1 MTNKKLKLAAMSV
14 ALTACVAAQPMA
26 AHAVEGPDSVED
38 NAAPQAEPA
47 PVEGKTAEGEVE
59 GKEGKEGK
67 QEEFVPPVNEEAK
80 KDDQAPAFGPGTK
93 TDDIII
99 DYKPAEK
106 PEEPGKS
113 GEDGETDGSDGSGE
127 TDETENPDGTYVKGD
142 VIDNSKKDEATGK
155 DGKIGEA
162 TKEETPDSSSS
173 TTVVDPDAEVKKGDP
188 VVGKDED
195 GNPTI
200 TTPTETTGTQ
210 TTTTTGTGKADSKT
224 TIPDTEK
231 GDKIDLNKELKNK
244 DGKVEEPTWE
254 TKVEDKLGDYTV
266 KEVKDTEGD
275 PNSKTL
281 TLKKTS
287 DSETKEMSAE
297 DVAKLLDVPKD
308 GVEKTTDDEG
318 KTTYILKKE
327 ETSTDENGNTVTRVT
342 YYKITDNTVE
352 TTTETTL
359 VLKVE
364 KGTVDVDN
372 KNLNTEIKLPSITAK
387 NTDETKTDVIEIS
400 SEKLGKMLDDKNY
413 NKDTGEYVYTE
424 TVDGKEYTYK
434 VKKTENTKPLTP
446 AQLADRL
453 GDDFTAD
460 DNGVYYKGEKLNFDQ
475 MEAVRKTLSYTVA
488 VTEVTKNEGQV
499 EGGQESIKSAE
510 ETAKLEA
517 IKAALTDAAKKTGI
531 NVDSEDFKNQLNTID
546 PTGKGQLNLSYTD
559 ADGNVHTVTLRYDG
573 ATVSAPQPGT
583 PDSSKD
589 TETRK
594 DVTDNVI
601 TGTAYVTGSNTW
613 TESGSLNGTYV
624 KPGGGELPSLDG
636 WTIASKD
643 PEKGTTTYKKE
654 ETVTSPDGTSTKITR
669 TCTITESSASLSD
682 AEKEEIAWKA
692 LQNKTGKDKATLLQE
707 GYSIDIGSMDFSGI
721 KRVEWTI
728 GTLSESTK
736 TDTKD
741 LNDKLVIP
749 GGKNWSINEKAG
761 TITVDGETYD
771 KVTKTAD
778 GYTCTVEDKNG
789 VKTTYTFTKQ
799 AGAPLTPDEIQ
810 TALAGQYSVSADSIR
825 LNADGKTATFT
836 KGDETIT
843 VDYSTLSET
852 LTVRKDVHTS
862 SSVTDIIKDNKDLEE
877 AYDALW
883 KQIQEIRSK
892 LQPGEELW
900 IGKTKIDSTTKK
912 EDIIKYFTKAI
923 SPENMS
929 KDELIKALQ
938 EQERIA
944 KNSTYV
950 ANKGSDYEE
959 TKKNYY
965 SGEKTDEFKYFSK
978 APDGSKIEVY
988 WKSTWLLGGYYY
1000 YTDANGQEVRVDSN
1014 TVHYEEQRDDI
1025 GHLDLASGS
1034 KLDLLPN
1041 EDGKVDQTDCV
1052 LVSKGLKLE
1061 WNYDAGKL
1069 VNGKDNQTV
1078 GLDSKISWDDEGG
1091 EGSGHYEYDRGDSNN
1106 NPDKSAYYKLTGTVA
1121 YDPIKENGNI
1131 KLYQGGFNGRYWV
1144 SAEDQAINAY
1154 LEATGS
1160 SKTYRDLT
1168 TKERDAIVGTY
1179 VVKIG
1184 TTDTNSTGES
1194 GYQVYLKT
1202 SELTAYGYMSRDA
1215 NTCINST
1222 YKRQNG
1228 TWDYVGGY
1236 DLMISKLTQVSEG
1249 KVVGQTESTIK
1260 TITAPLSIRSS
1271 QDFANRLLELNKQT
1285 TTHKTGESATAYGE
1299 NTSGGFNGAY
1309 TQDKSETVEGSGTG
1323 KGHYTTF
1330 TEVLKKFF
1338 TGSGSKEHDEGKVS
1352 YTYRTTDKVDATP
1365 VSKETVT
1372 TTDAHVD
1379 YNYTS
1384 IETRTVTVNGEE
1396 TVIVPPVTPPVDP
1409 DTPDG
1414 PVEDETPDK
1423 VVTPETPELPAVQ
1436 DATPD
1441 DAAPETPVLPSDAVL
1456 PAVQDA
1462 LPQTGVNWMAALG
1475 MAFSGMLLTIAG
1487 AFASLKYKE
1496 KH

>member
-26 AHAVEGPDSVED
+26 AHAVEGPDPAED

-59 GKEGKEGK
+59 GEEEK
-67 QEEFVPPVNEEAK
+67 QEEFVPPVNDEAK

-106 PEEPGKS
+106 PDETGKS

-155 DGKIGEA
+155 DGKIGKA

-195 GNPTI
+195 GNTTI

-210 TTTTTGTGKADSKT
+210 TTTTTGTGKADSET
-224 TIPDTEK
+224 TITDTEK

-244 DGKVEEPTWE
+244 DGEVDKPTWE
-254 TKVEDKLGDYTV
+254 TKTDDKLGDYTV
-266 KEVKDTEGD
+266 KEVEDTKGD

-287 DSETKEMSAE
+287 EPETKEMSAE
-297 DVAKLLDVPKD
+297 DVAKLLDVPEG
-308 GVEKTTDDEG
+308 GVEKKTDDEG
-318 KTTYILKKE
+318 NTTYTLKKE

-342 YYKITDNTVE
+342 YYEITGNSVKTR
-352 TTTETTL
+352 TETTL

-364 KGTVDVDN
+364 KGTVDVNEKDLTT
-372 KNLNTEIKLPSITAK
+372 KVELPSITAK

-400 SEKLGKMLDDKNY
+400 SEKLGEMLKDEYY
-413 NKDTGEYVYTE
+413 NNVTGEYVYTE

-434 VKKTENTKPLTP
+434 VKKTEDTNSLTND
-446 AQLADRL
+446 QLANRL
-453 GDDFTAD
+453 GDGFSVDAD
-460 DNGVYYKGEKLNFDQ
+460 GDVCYKGEKLTFDQ
-475 MEAVRKTLSYTVA
+475 MKAVRKTLSYTVA
-488 VTEVTKNEGQV
+488 VTEVTKTPGQV

-559 ADGNVHTVTLRYDG
+559 ADGNVHTVTLRYNG
-573 ATVSAPQPGT
+573 ATVSTDLGT

-589 TETRK
+589 TETREDVK
-594 DVTDNVI
+594 DYTV

-613 TESGSLNGTYV
+613 TESDSLNGTYV
-624 KPGGGELPSLDG
+624 KPGSGELPSLDG

-682 AEKEEIAWKA
+682 AEKEEIAWKE

-728 GTLSESTK
+728 DTLSESTK

-749 GGKNWSINEKAG
+749 GGKNWSIDENAG
-761 TITVDGETYD
+761 TITVDGNIYRN
-771 KVTKTAD
+771 VTKTDD

-789 VKTTYTFTKQ
+789 VKTTYTFTKK
-799 AGAPLTPDEIQ
+799 AGAPLTPEEIQ

-862 SSVTDIIKDNKDLEE
+862 SSVTGIIKDDKDLEK

-883 KQIQEIRSK
+883 EQIQEIQSK
-892 LQPGEELW
+892 LQPGEELR
-900 IGKTKIDSTTKK
+900 IGETKIDSTTKK

-944 KNSTYV
+944 KSSTYV

-988 WKSTWLLGGYYY
+988 WKWTRWGGYYY
-1000 YTDANGQEVRVDSN
+1000 YTDANGQEVRVHSN
-1014 TVHYEEQRDDI
+1014 TVHSEEQRDDI

-1034 KLDLLPN
+1034 KLDLLPDK
-1041 EDGKVDQTDCV
+1041 DGKVDQTDCV
-1052 LVSKGLKLE
+1052 LVSKDLKLE
-1061 WNYDAGKL
+1061 WNYDAGNL
-1069 VNGKDNQTV
+1069 VNGKGNQTV

-1091 EGSGHYEYDRGDSNN
+1091 EGDGHYEYDRGNPN
-1106 NPDKSAYYKLTGTVA
+1106 KNPDKSAYYKLTGTVA
-1121 YDPIKENGNI
+1121 YDPIKDKDGSI
-1131 KLYQGGFNGRYWV
+1131 KLYQGQWGDYWNPGI
-1144 SAEDQAINAY
+1144 SAEDEAINAY
-1154 LEATGS
+1154 LKATGS

-1168 TKERDAIVGTY
+1168 TKERNAIVGTY

-1184 TTDTNSTGES
+1184 TTGTNSTGES
-1194 GYQVYLKT
+1194 GYQVYLKS

-1222 YKRQNG
+1222 YKRQDG
-1228 TWDYVGGY
+1228 TWGYVGGY
-1236 DLMISKLTQVSEG
+1236 DLMISELTQVREG

-1271 QDFANRLLELNKQT
+1271 QDFAKRLLELNKQT
-1285 TTHKTGESATAYGE
+1285 TTTHKTGEGATAYGE
-1299 NTSGGFNGAY
+1299 NTSGDFDGTY
-1309 TQDKSETVEGSGTG
+1309 TQKKSETVEGSGTG

-1330 TEVLKKFF
+1330 TEVLKKIFS
-1338 TGSGSKEHDEGKVS
+1338 GSGSKEHDEGKVS
-1352 YTYRTTDKVDATP
+1352 YTHRTTDADKLKTSA
-1365 VSKETVT
+1365 VSKTTTTV
-1372 TTDAHVD
+1372 TDAHVEYD
-1379 YNYTS
+1379 YTT
-1384 IETRTVTVNGEE
+1384 IETRKVTVSGEE
-1396 TVIVPPVTPPVDP
+1396 TVIVPPVTPPE
-1409 DTPDG
+1409 T
-1414 PVEDETPDK
+1414 PVEDETPDE
-1423 VVTPETPELPAVQ
+1423 VVTPETPELPPVQ

-1441 DAAPETPVLPSDAVL
+1441 TPVLPSDAVL

-1475 MAFSGMLLTIAG
+1475 MAFSGILLTIAG

>member
-47 PVEGKTAEGEVE
+47 PVEGETAEGEVE
-59 GKEGKEGK
+59 GEEEK

-80 KDDQAPAFGPGTK
+80 SEEQAPAFGPGTK

-106 PEEPGKS
+106 PEEPG
-113 GEDGETDGSDGSGE
+113 E

-142 VIDNSKKDEATGK
+142 VIDNNKKNEETGK

-195 GNPTI
+195 GNTTI
-200 TTPTETTGTQ
+200 TTPTETTGTE
-210 TTTTTGTGKADSKT
+210 TTTTTGTGKADSST
-224 TIPDTEK
+224 TITDTKKGEEINLDDELGKDVRPDWSTDEK
-231 GDKIDLNKELKNK
+231 A
-244 DGKVEEPTWE
+244 
-254 TKVEDKLGDYTV
+254 KLGDYTV
-266 KEVKDTEGD
+266 KEVEPAKDG
-275 PNSKTL
+275 NSKTL

-287 DSETKEMSAE
+287 EPETKKMSAE
-297 DVAKLLDVPKD
+297 DVAKLLDVPED
-308 GVEKTTDDEG
+308 GVEKKEELDEEG
-318 KTTYILKKE
+318 NPKTTYTLKKE

-342 YYKITDNTVE
+342 YYKITGNTVE

-364 KGTVDVDN
+364 KGTVDVNNED
-372 KNLNTEIKLPSITAK
+372 LTTEIELPSITAK

-400 SEKLGKMLDDKNY
+400 SEKLGEMLQDEYY
-413 NKDTGEYVYTE
+413 NNVTGEYVYTE
-424 TVDGKEYTYK
+424 NVDGKEYTYK
-434 VKKTENTKPLTP
+434 VKKTEDSKPLTN
-446 AQLADRL
+446 AQLAERL
-453 GDDFTAD
+453 GEGFTGD
-460 DNGVYYKGEKLNFDQ
+460 DNGVYYKGEKLTFDE
-475 MEAVRKTLSYTVA
+475 MEAVRKTLSYTVE
-488 VTEVTKNEGQV
+488 VTEVTKTPGQV

-573 ATVSAPQPGT
+573 ATVSAPQPGSSD
-583 PDSSKD
+583 PSKD

-594 DVTDNVI
+594 DVTDNTV

-624 KPGGGELPSLDG
+624 KPGSGELPSLDG

-669 TCTITESSASLSD
+669 TCTITESSASLTD
-682 AEKEEIAWKA
+682 TEKEEIAWKE

-728 GTLSESTK
+728 DTLSESTK

-749 GGKNWSINEKAG
+749 GGKNWSIDENAG
-761 TITVDGETYD
+761 TITVDGNIYRN
-771 KVTKTAD
+771 VTKTND

-789 VKTTYTFTKQ
+789 VKTTYTFTKK
-799 AGAPLTPDEIQ
+799 AGAPLTPEEIQ

-862 SSVTDIIKDNKDLEE
+862 SSVTDIIKDNKDLEK
-877 AYDALW
+877 AYDELW
-883 KQIQEIRSK
+883 KQIQEIQNK
-892 LQPGEELW
+892 LQPDEELW

-944 KNSTYV
+944 KSSTYV

-988 WKSTWLLGGYYY
+988 WKWTRWGGYYY
-1000 YTDANGQEVRVDSN
+1000 YTDANGQEVRVHSN
-1014 TVHYEEQRDDI
+1014 TVHSEEQRDDI

-1034 KLDLLPN
+1034 KLDLLPD
-1041 EDGKVDQTDCV
+1041 EDGKVNQTDCV
-1052 LVSKGLKLE
+1052 LVSKDLKLE
-1061 WNYDAGKL
+1061 WNYDAGNL
-1069 VNGKDNQTV
+1069 VNGKGNQTV

-1091 EGSGHYEYDRGDSNN
+1091 EGSGHYEYDRGNRNN

-1121 YDPIKENGNI
+1121 YDPIKDKDGSI
-1131 KLYQGGFNGRYWV
+1131 KLYQGQWGDYWNPGI
-1144 SAEDQAINAY
+1144 SAEDEAINAY
-1154 LEATGS
+1154 LKATGS

-1168 TKERDAIVGTY
+1168 TKERNAIVGTY

-1184 TTDTNSTGES
+1184 TTGTNSTGES
-1194 GYQVYLKT
+1194 GYQVYLKS

-1222 YKRQNG
+1222 YKRQDG
-1228 TWDYVGGY
+1228 TWGYVGGY
-1236 DLMISKLTQVSEG
+1236 DLMISELTQVNEG
-1249 KVVGQTESTIK
+1249 KVIGQTESTIK

-1271 QDFANRLLELNKQT
+1271 QDFAKRLLELNKQT
-1285 TTHKTGESATAYGE
+1285 TTTHKTGEGATAYGE
-1299 NTSGGFNGAY
+1299 NTSGDFDGAY
-1309 TQDKSETVEGSGTG
+1309 TQKKSETVEGSGTG

-1330 TEVLKKFF
+1330 TEVLKKIFS
-1338 TGSGSKEHDEGKVS
+1338 GSGSKEHDEGSVS
-1352 YTYRTTDKVDATP
+1352 YTHRTTDKVNTTP

-1396 TVIVPPVTPPVDP
+1396 TVIVPPVTPPE
-1409 DTPDG
+1409 T
-1414 PVEDETPDK
+1414 PVEDETPDE
-1423 VVTPETPELPAVQ
+1423 VVMTPETPELPPVQ

-1441 DAAPETPVLPSDAVL
+1441 APVLPSDAVL

-1487 AFASLKYKE
+1487 AFASLRYKE

>member
-1 MTNKKLKLAAMSV
+1 MTNKNLKLAAMSV

-59 GKEGKEGK
+59 GEEKK
-67 QEEFVPPVNEEAK
+67 QEEFVPPENDEAK
-80 KDDQAPAFGPGTK
+80 KDDQAPAFGPGTN

-106 PEEPGKS
+106 PDES
-113 GEDGETDGSDGSGE
+113 GESGE

-195 GNPTI
+195 GNTTI
-200 TTPTETTGTQ
+200 TTPTETTGTE
-210 TTTTTGTGKADSKT
+210 TTTTTGTGKADSST
-224 TIPDTEK
+224 TITDTKKGEEINLDDELGKDVRPDWKT
-231 GDKIDLNKELKNK
+231 DKDAKLGGYTVDKVEPAK
-244 DGKVEEPTWE
+244 DG
-254 TKVEDKLGDYTV
+254 
-266 KEVKDTEGD
+266 
-275 PNSKTL
+275 NSKTL

-287 DSETKEMSAE
+287 EPETKKMSAE
-297 DVAKLLDVPKD
+297 DVAKLLDVPEG
-308 GVEKTTDDEG
+308 GVEKKTDDEG
-318 KTTYILKKE
+318 NTTYTLKKE
-327 ETSTDENGNTVTRVT
+327 ETSTDENGNTVTRTT
-342 YYKITDNTVE
+342 YYEITGNSVKTR
-352 TTTETTL
+352 TETTL
-359 VLKVE
+359 KLKVE
-364 KGTVDVDN
+364 KGTVDVNNED
-372 KNLNTEIKLPSITAK
+372 LTTEIELPSITAK

-400 SEKLGKMLDDKNY
+400 SEKLGEMLQDEYY
-413 NKDTGEYVYTE
+413 NNVTGEYVYTE
-424 TVDGKEYTYK
+424 NVDGKEYTYK
-434 VKKTENTKPLTP
+434 VKKTEDSKPLTN

-453 GDDFTAD
+453 GEGFTGD
-460 DNGVYYKGEKLNFDQ
+460 DNGVYYKGEKLTFDQ
-475 MEAVRKTLSYTVA
+475 KEAVRKTLSYTVE
-488 VTEVTKNEGQV
+488 VTEVTKTPGQV

-517 IKAALTDAAKKTGI
+517 IKAALTDAARNAGI
-531 NVDSEDFKNQLNTID
+531 NVETDDFKNQLNTID

-559 ADGNVHTVTLRYDG
+559 ADGNVHTVTLHYDG
-573 ATVSAPQPGT
+573 ATVSAPQPGSSD
-583 PDSSKD
+583 PSKD

-601 TGTAYVTGSNTW
+601 TGTAYVNGSNTW

-624 KPGGGELPSLDG
+624 KPGSGKLPSLDG
-636 WTIASKD
+636 WTVDIND
-643 PEKGTTTYKKE
+643 PEKGTTIYKKE
-654 ETVTSPDGTSTKITR
+654 DTVTLPDGTITKITR

-682 AEKEEIAWKA
+682 AEKADIAWAELLKQHPEYKNEDELKA
-692 LQNKTGKDKATLLQE
+692 A
-707 GYSIDIGSMDFSGI
+707 GYNIDIGSMDFSGI

-749 GGKNWSINEKAG
+749 GGKNWSIDEKAG
-761 TITVDGETYD
+761 TITVDGDIYRN
-771 KVTKTAD
+771 VTKTND

-799 AGAPLTPDEIQ
+799 AGAPLTPEEIQ

-862 SSVTDIIKDNKDLEE
+862 SSVTDIIKDNKDLEK
-877 AYDALW
+877 AYDELW

-892 LQPGEELW
+892 LPPDEELW
-900 IGKTKIDSTTKK
+900 IGNLEVTDKTKKT
-912 EDIIKYFTKAI
+912 DIIKYFTTAI

-965 SGEKTDEFKYFSK
+965 SGEKTDEFKSFSK

-988 WKSTWLLGGYYY
+988 WKWTLWGGYYY
-1000 YTDANGQEVRVDSN
+1000 YTDANGQEVRVHSN

-1034 KLDLLPN
+1034 KLDLLP
-1041 EDGKVDQTDCV
+1041 DKDDKVDQTDCV
-1052 LVSKGLKLE
+1052 LVSKNLKLE
-1061 WNYDAGKL
+1061 WNYDAGNL
-1069 VNGKDNQTV
+1069 VNGKDNQPV

-1091 EGSGHYEYDRGDSNN
+1091 EGDGHYEYDRGTPNN
-1106 NPDKSAYYKLTGTVA
+1106 CPDKSAYYKLTGTVA
-1121 YDPIKENGNI
+1121 YDPIKENGSI
-1131 KLYQGGFNGRYWV
+1131 KLYQGQRGDYWTPGI

-1154 LEATGS
+1154 LKATGS
-1160 SKTYRDLT
+1160 SKTAASLT
-1168 TKERDAIVGTY
+1168 KKERDAIVGTY

-1202 SELTAYGYMSRDA
+1202 SELTAYGYMTRDA

-1222 YKRQNG
+1222 YKRQDG
-1228 TWDYVGGY
+1228 TWGYVGGY

-1285 TTHKTGESATAYGE
+1285 TTHKTSESATAYGE
-1299 NTSGGFNGAY
+1299 NTSGGFDGAY
-1309 TQDKSETVEGSGTG
+1309 TQNKSETVTGSGTG

-1330 TEVLKKFF
+1330 TEVLKKIFS
-1338 TGSGSKEHDEGKVS
+1338 GSGSKEHDEGKVS
-1352 YTYRTTDKVDATP
+1352 YTYRTTDKVDTTP

-1414 PVEDETPDK
+1414 PVEDETPDE
-1423 VVTPETPELPAVQ
+1423 VVTPETPELPPVQ

-1441 DAAPETPVLPSDAVL
+1441 DAAPETPVLPSDVVL

>member
-38 NAAPQAEPA
+38 NAAPQAEPVAESPTPA
-47 PVEGKTAEGEVE
+47 PVAEEGEKQE
-59 GKEGKEGK
+59 EAGE
-67 QEEFVPPVNEEAK
+67 QEEFVPPVNDEAK

-106 PEEPGKS
+106 PEEPDKS
-113 GEDGETDGSDGSGE
+113 GEDGEADGSEGSGE

-195 GNPTI
+195 GNTTI

-210 TTTTTGTGKADSKT
+210 TTTTTGIGKADSST
-224 TIPDTEK
+224 TITDTKKGEEINLDDELGKDVRPDWSTDEK
-231 GDKIDLNKELKNK
+231 A
-244 DGKVEEPTWE
+244 
-254 TKVEDKLGDYTV
+254 KLGDYTV
-266 KEVKDTEGD
+266 KEVEPSEDG
-275 PNSKTL
+275 NSKTL

-287 DSETKEMSAE
+287 EPETKKMSAE
-297 DVAKLLDVPKD
+297 DVAKLLDVPEG
-308 GVEKTTDDEG
+308 GVEKKEELDEEG
-318 KTTYILKKE
+318 NPKTTYTLKKE

-342 YYKITDNTVE
+342 YYKITGNTVE
-352 TTTETTL
+352 TRTETTL
-359 VLKVE
+359 KLKVE
-364 KGTVDVDN
+364 KGTVDVNNED
-372 KNLNTEIKLPSITAK
+372 LTTEIELPSITAK

-400 SEKLGKMLDDKNY
+400 SEKLGEMLQDEYY
-413 NKDTGEYVYTE
+413 NNVTGEYVYTE
-424 TVDGKEYTYK
+424 NVDGKEYTYK
-434 VKKTENTKPLTP
+434 VKKTEDSKPLTN
-446 AQLADRL
+446 AQLAERL
-453 GDDFTAD
+453 GEGFTGD
-460 DNGVYYKGEKLNFDQ
+460 DNGVYYKGEKLTFDQ
-475 MEAVRKTLSYTVA
+475 MEAVRKTLSYTVE
-488 VTEVTKNEGQV
+488 VTEITKTPGQV

-517 IKAALTDAAKKTGI
+517 IKAALTDAARNAGI
-531 NVDSEDFKNQLNTID
+531 NVETDDFKNQLNTID

-559 ADGNVHTVTLRYDG
+559 ADGNVHTVTLRYNG

-624 KPGGGELPSLDG
+624 KPGSGELPSLDG

-654 ETVTSPDGTSTKITR
+654 DTVTSPDGTITKITR

-682 AEKEEIAWKA
+682 TEKEEIAWNE
-692 LQNKTGKDKATLLQE
+692 LQNKTGKDKATLIQE

-728 GTLSESTK
+728 DELSESTK
-736 TDTKD
+736 TDAKD

-749 GGKNWSINEKAG
+749 GGKNWSIDEKAG
-761 TITVDGETYD
+761 TITVDGKTYD
-771 KVTKTAD
+771 KVTKTND

-799 AGAPLTPDEIQ
+799 AGAPLTPEEIQ
-810 TALAGQYSVSADSIR
+810 TALAGQYSVPADSIR

-862 SSVTDIIKDNKDLEE
+862 SSVTDIIKDNKDLEK
-877 AYDALW
+877 AYDELW
-883 KQIQEIRSK
+883 KQIQEIQSK
-892 LQPGEELW
+892 LLPGEELW
-900 IGKTKIDSTTKK
+900 IGNLEVTDKTEKT
-912 EDIIKYFTKAI
+912 DIIKYFTTAI

-944 KNSTYV
+944 KSSTYV

-965 SGEKTDEFKYFSK
+965 SGEKTDEFKSFSK

-988 WKSTWLLGGYYY
+988 WKWTRWGGYYY
-1000 YTDANGQEVRVDSN
+1000 YTDANGQEVRVHSN

-1034 KLDLLPN
+1034 KLDLLPDK
-1041 EDGKVDQTDCV
+1041 DGNVDQTDCV
-1052 LVSKGLKLE
+1052 LVSKNLE
-1061 WNYDAGKL
+1061 WNYDAGNL
-1069 VNGKDNQTV
+1069 VNGKGNQPV

-1091 EGSGHYEYDRGDSNN
+1091 KGNGHYEYDRGNPNN
-1106 NPDKSAYYKLTGTVA
+1106 CPDKSAYYKLTGTVA

-1131 KLYQGGFNGRYWV
+1131 KLYQGGFDDYWYWV

-1154 LEATGS
+1154 LKATGS
-1160 SKTYRDLT
+1160 NKTAASLT
-1168 TKERDAIVGTY
+1168 KKERDAIVGTY

-1184 TTDTNSTGES
+1184 TTGTNSTGES

-1202 SELTAYGYMSRDA
+1202 SELTAYGYMTRDA

-1222 YKRQNG
+1222 YKRQDG
-1228 TWDYVGGY
+1228 TWGYVGGY
-1236 DLMISKLTQVSEG
+1236 DLMISKLTQVREG

-1271 QDFANRLLELNKQT
+1271 QDFANRLLELNQQT
-1285 TTHKTGESATAYGE
+1285 TTHKTSESATAYGE

-1309 TQDKSETVEGSGTG
+1309 TQDKSETVTGSGTG

-1330 TEVLKKFF
+1330 TEVLKKLF

-1352 YTYRTTDKVDATP
+1352 YTYRTTDKVNTTP

-1384 IETRTVTVNGEE
+1384 IETRKVTVSGEE

-1414 PVEDETPDK
+1414 PVEDETPDE
-1423 VVTPETPELPAVQ
+1423 VVTPETPELPPVQ

>member
-1 MTNKKLKLAAMSV
+1 M
-14 ALTACVAAQPMA
+14 
-26 AHAVEGPDSVED
+26 
-38 NAAPQAEPA
+38 
-47 PVEGKTAEGEVE
+47 
-59 GKEGKEGK
+59 
-67 QEEFVPPVNEEAK
+67 NEEAK
-80 KDDQAPAFGPGTK
+80 SEEQAPAFGPGTK
-93 TDDIII
+93 TDDITI
-99 DYKPAEK
+99 DYKPAAK
-106 PEEPGKS
+106 PEEPG
-113 GEDGETDGSDGSGE
+113 E
-127 TDETENPDGTYVKGD
+127 TDEPETPGDTHLKGD
-142 VIDNSKKDEATGK
+142 VIDNSKKDEVTGE
-155 DGKIGEA
+155 DGKIGTA

-195 GNPTI
+195 GNTTI
-200 TTPTETTGTQ
+200 TTPTETTGTE
-210 TTTTTGTGKADSKT
+210 TTTTTGTGKADSST
-224 TIPDTEK
+224 TITDTKKGEEINLDDELGKDVRPDWKT
-231 GDKIDLNKELKNK
+231 DKDA
-244 DGKVEEPTWE
+244 
-254 TKVEDKLGDYTV
+254 KLGDYTV
-266 KEVKDTEGD
+266 DKVEPAEDG
-275 PNSKTL
+275 NSKEL

-287 DSETKEMSAE
+287 PTEEKEMAAE
-297 DVAKLLDVPKD
+297 DIAKLLDVPEG
-308 GVEKTTDDEG
+308 GVEKKTDNEG
-318 KTTYILKKE
+318 NTTYTLKKE

-342 YYKITDNTVE
+342 YYEITGNSVKTR
-352 TTTETTL
+352 TETTL
-359 VLKVE
+359 KLKVE
-364 KGTVDVDN
+364 KGTVDVDE
-372 KNLNTEIKLPSITAK
+372 KDLTTKVELPSITAK

-400 SEKLGKMLDDKNY
+400 SEKLGEMLKDEYY
-413 NKDTGEYVYTE
+413 NNVTGEYVYTE
-424 TVDGKEYTYK
+424 NVDGKEYTYK
-434 VKKTENTKPLTP
+434 VKKTENTKPLTNE
-446 AQLADRL
+446 QLANRL
-453 GDDFTAD
+453 GEGFTAD
-460 DNGVYYKGEKLNFDQ
+460 ANGVYYKGEKLNLDQ
-475 MEAVRKTLSYTVA
+475 MEAVRKTLSYTVE
-488 VTEVTKNEGQV
+488 VTEVTKTPGQV

-559 ADGNVHTVTLRYDG
+559 ADGNVHTVTLRYNG
-573 ATVSAPQPGT
+573 ATVSTDPGT

-624 KPGGGELPSLDG
+624 KPGSGELPSLEG
-636 WTIASKD
+636 WTFDGID
-643 PEKGTTTYKKE
+643 TEKGTTTYKKE

-682 AEKEEIAWKA
+682 AEKADIAWAELLKQHPEYKNEDELKA
-692 LQNKTGKDKATLLQE
+692 A
-707 GYSIDIGSMDFSGI
+707 GYNIDIGSMDFSGI

-749 GGKNWSINEKAG
+749 GGKNWSIDEKAG
-761 TITVDGETYD
+761 TITVDGNIYRN
-771 KVTKTAD
+771 VTKTND

-862 SSVTDIIKDNKDLEE
+862 SSVTGIIKDDKDLEK
-877 AYDALW
+877 AYDELW
-883 KQIQEIRSK
+883 KQIQEIQSK
-892 LQPGEELW
+892 LQPGEELR
-900 IGKTKIDSTTKK
+900 IGETKIDSTTKK

-923 SPENMS
+923 SPDNMS

-988 WKSTWLLGGYYY
+988 WKWTRWGGYYY
-1000 YTDANGQEVRVDSN
+1000 YTDANGQEVRVHSN
-1014 TVHYEEQRDDI
+1014 TVHSEEQRDDI

-1034 KLDLLPN
+1034 KLDLLPD
-1041 EDGKVDQTDCV
+1041 EDGKVNQTDCV
-1052 LVSKGLKLE
+1052 LVSKDLKLE
-1061 WNYDAGKL
+1061 WNYDAGNL
-1069 VNGKDNQTV
+1069 VNGKGNQTV

-1091 EGSGHYEYDRGDSNN
+1091 EGSGHYEYDRGNRNN

-1121 YDPIKENGNI
+1121 YDPIKDKDGSI
-1131 KLYQGGFNGRYWV
+1131 KLYQGQWGDYWNPGI
-1144 SAEDQAINAY
+1144 SAEDEAINAY
-1154 LEATGS
+1154 LKATGS

-1168 TKERDAIVGTY
+1168 TKERNAIVGTY

-1184 TTDTNSTGES
+1184 TTGTNSTGES
-1194 GYQVYLKT
+1194 GYQVYLKS

-1222 YKRQNG
+1222 YKRQDG
-1228 TWDYVGGY
+1228 TWGYVGGY
-1236 DLMISKLTQVSEG
+1236 DLMISELTQVREG

-1271 QDFANRLLELNKQT
+1271 QDFAKRLLELNKQT
-1285 TTHKTGESATAYGE
+1285 TTHKTGEGATAYGE
-1299 NTSGGFNGAY
+1299 NTSGDFDGTY
-1309 TQDKSETVEGSGTG
+1309 TQKKSETVEGSGTG

-1330 TEVLKKFF
+1330 TEVLKKIFS
-1338 TGSGSKEHDEGKVS
+1338 GSGSKEHDEGKVS
-1352 YTYRTTDKVDATP
+1352 YTHRTTDKVNTTP

-1372 TTDAHVD
+1372 TTAAHVG

-1396 TVIVPPVTPPVDP
+1396 TVIVPPVTPPE
-1409 DTPDG
+1409 T
-1414 PVEDETPDK
+1414 PVEDETPDE
-1423 VVTPETPELPAVQ
+1423 VVMTPETPELPPVQ

-1441 DAAPETPVLPSDAVL
+1441 APVLPSDAVL

-1487 AFASLKYKE
+1487 AFASLRYKE

>member
-38 NAAPQAEPA
+38 NAAPQAEPVAESSTPA
-47 PVEGKTAEGEVE
+47 PVAEEGETQEKVGE
-59 GKEGKEGK
+59 
-67 QEEFVPPVNEEAK
+67 QEEFTPPRVNEEAK
-80 KDDQAPAFGPGTK
+80 SEEQAPAFGPGTK
-93 TDDIII
+93 TDDITI
-99 DYKPAEK
+99 DYKPAAK
-106 PEEPGKS
+106 PEEPG
-113 GEDGETDGSDGSGE
+113 E
-127 TDETENPDGTYVKGD
+127 TDEPETPGDTHLKGD
-142 VIDNSKKDEATGK
+142 VIDNSKKNEATGK
-155 DGKIGEA
+155 DGKIGTA

-195 GNPTI
+195 GNTTI
-200 TTPTETTGTQ
+200 TTPTETTGTE
-210 TTTTTGTGKADSKT
+210 TTTTTGTGKADSST
-224 TIPDTEK
+224 TITDTKK
-231 GDKIDLNKELKNK
+231 GEEIDLNKELGEVRPDWKTDK
-244 DGKVEEPTWE
+244 DA
-254 TKVEDKLGDYTV
+254 KLGDYTV
-266 KEVKDTEGD
+266 DKVE
-275 PNSKTL
+275 NSKDGNSKEL

-287 DSETKEMSAE
+287 EPETKEMSAE
-297 DVAKLLDVPKD
+297 DVAKLLDVPEG
-308 GVEKTTDDEG
+308 GVEKKEELDEEG
-318 KTTYILKKE
+318 NTTYTLKKE

-342 YYKITDNTVE
+342 YYEITGNSVKTR
-352 TTTETTL
+352 TETTL

-364 KGTVDVDN
+364 KGTVDVDE
-372 KNLNTEIKLPSITAK
+372 KDLTTKVELPSITAK

-400 SEKLGKMLDDKNY
+400 SEKLGEMLKDEYY
-413 NKDTGEYVYTE
+413 NNVTGEYVYTE

-434 VKKTENTKPLTP
+434 VKKTEDTNSLTND
-446 AQLADRL
+446 QLANRL
-453 GDDFTAD
+453 GDGFSVDAD
-460 DNGVYYKGEKLNFDQ
+460 GDVCYKGEKLTFDQ
-475 MEAVRKTLSYTVA
+475 MKAVRKTLSYTVA
-488 VTEVTKNEGQV
+488 VTEVTKTPGQV

-573 ATVSAPQPGT
+573 ATVSAPQPGSSD
-583 PDSSKD
+583 PSKD

-624 KPGGGELPSLDG
+624 KPGSGELPSLDG

-682 AEKEEIAWKA
+682 TEKEEIAWAELLNQHPEYKNKDELKA
-692 LQNKTGKDKATLLQE
+692 A
-707 GYSIDIGSMDFSGI
+707 GYNINISSMDFSGI

-728 GTLSESTK
+728 DELSESTK
-736 TDTKD
+736 TDAKD

-749 GGKNWSINEKAG
+749 GGKNWSIDEKAG
-761 TITVDGETYD
+761 TITVDGKTYD
-771 KVTKTAD
+771 NVTKTND

-799 AGAPLTPDEIQ
+799 AGAPLTPEEIQ

-862 SSVTDIIKDNKDLEE
+862 SSVTDIIKDNKDLEK
-877 AYDALW
+877 AYDELW

-900 IGKTKIDSTTKK
+900 IGKTKIDSTTQK

-944 KNSTYV
+944 KSSTYV

-988 WKSTWLLGGYYY
+988 WKSTWWGGYYY
-1000 YTDANGQEVRVDSN
+1000 YTDATGQEVRVHSN
-1014 TVHYEEQRDDI
+1014 TVHSEEQRDDI

-1034 KLDLLPN
+1034 KLDLLPDK
-1041 EDGKVDQTDCV
+1041 DGKVDQTDCV
-1052 LVSKGLKLE
+1052 LVSKDLKLE

-1091 EGSGHYEYDRGDSNN
+1091 EGSGHYEYDRGNRNN

-1121 YDPIKENGNI
+1121 YDPIKDKDGSI
-1131 KLYQGGFNGRYWV
+1131 KLYQGQWGDYWNPGI
-1144 SAEDQAINAY
+1144 SAEDEAINAY
-1154 LEATGS
+1154 LKATGS

-1168 TKERDAIVGTY
+1168 TKERNAIVGTY

-1184 TTDTNSTGES
+1184 TTGTNSTGES
-1194 GYQVYLKT
+1194 GYQVYLKS

-1222 YKRQNG
+1222 YKRQDG
-1228 TWDYVGGY
+1228 TWGYVGGY

-1249 KVVGQTESTIK
+1249 KVIGQTESTIK

-1271 QDFANRLLELNKQT
+1271 QDFAKRLLELNKQT
-1285 TTHKTGESATAYGE
+1285 TTTHKTGEGATAFGD
-1299 NTSGGFNGAY
+1299 NTSGSFSGTY
-1309 TQDKSETVEGSGTG
+1309 TQKKGETVEASGTG
-1323 KGHYTTF
+1323 SGHYTTF
-1330 TEVLKKFF
+1330 TEVLKKIFS
-1338 TGSGSKEHDEGKVS
+1338 GSGSKEHDEGSVS
-1352 YTYRTTDKVDATP
+1352 YTHRTTDKVNTTP

-1372 TTDAHVD
+1372 TTDAHVG

-1396 TVIVPPVTPPVDP
+1396 TVIVPPVTPPE
-1409 DTPDG
+1409 T
-1414 PVEDETPDK
+1414 PVEDETPDE
-1423 VVTPETPELPAVQ
+1423 VVTPETPELPPVQ

-1441 DAAPETPVLPSDAVL
+1441 APVLPSDAVL

>member
-1 MTNKKLKLAAMSV
+1 M
-14 ALTACVAAQPMA
+14 
-26 AHAVEGPDSVED
+26 
-38 NAAPQAEPA
+38 
-47 PVEGKTAEGEVE
+47 
-59 GKEGKEGK
+59 
-67 QEEFVPPVNEEAK
+67 NEEAK
-80 KDDQAPAFGPGTK
+80 SEEQAPAFGPGTK

-106 PEEPGKS
+106 PEEPGES
-113 GEDGETDGSDGSGE
+113 GKDGETDGSEGSGE

-195 GNPTI
+195 GNTTI

-210 TTTTTGTGKADSKT
+210 TTTTTGTGKADSST
-224 TIPDTEK
+224 TITDTKKGEEINLDDELGKDVRPDWKT
-231 GDKIDLNKELKNK
+231 DKDA
-244 DGKVEEPTWE
+244 
-254 TKVEDKLGDYTV
+254 KLGDYKV
-266 KEVKDTEGD
+266 DKVVESEDK
-275 PNSKTL
+275 NSKTL

-287 DSETKEMSAE
+287 EPETKEMSAE
-297 DVAKLLDVPKD
+297 DVAKLLDVPEG
-308 GVEKTTDDEG
+308 GVEKKEELDEEG
-318 KTTYILKKE
+318 NPKTTYILKKE

-342 YYKITDNTVE
+342 YYEITGNTVT

-359 VLKVE
+359 KLKVE
-364 KGTVDVDN
+364 KGTVDVDD
-372 KNLNTEIKLPSITAK
+372 KDLTTKVELPSITAK
-387 NTDETKTDVIEIS
+387 NTDDTKTDVIKIS
-400 SEKLGKMLDDKNY
+400 SEKLGEMLQDEYY
-413 NKDTGEYVYTE
+413 NNVTGEYVYTE
-424 TVDGKEYTYK
+424 NVDGKEYTYK

-446 AQLADRL
+446 AQLAERL
-453 GDDFTAD
+453 GEDFTAD
-460 DNGVYYKGEKLNFDQ
+460 DNGVYYKGEKLNLDQ
-475 MEAVRKTLSYTVA
+475 MEAVRKTLSYTVE
-488 VTEVTKNEGQV
+488 VTEVTKTPGQV
-499 EGGQESIKSAE
+499 GTKEDAE
-510 ETAKLEA
+510 NTAKLEA

-573 ATVSAPQPGT
+573 ATVSAPQPG
-583 PDSSKD
+583 SSDPRKD

-601 TGTAYVTGSNTW
+601 TGTAYVNGSNTW

-624 KPGGGELPSLDG
+624 KPDSGELPSLDG

-669 TCTITESSASLSD
+669 TCTIKESSASLTD
-682 AEKEEIAWKA
+682 TEKEEIAWKE

-728 GTLSESTK
+728 DTLSESTK

-749 GGKNWSINEKAG
+749 GGKNWSIDENAG
-761 TITVDGETYD
+761 TITVDGNIYRN
-771 KVTKTAD
+771 VTKTDD

-789 VKTTYTFTKQ
+789 VKTTYTFTKK
-799 AGAPLTPDEIQ
+799 AGAPLTPEEIQ

-862 SSVTDIIKDNKDLEE
+862 SSVTGIIKDDKDLEK
-877 AYDALW
+877 AYDELW
-883 KQIQEIRSK
+883 KQIQEIQSK
-892 LQPGEELW
+892 LQPGEELR
-900 IGKTKIDSTTKK
+900 IGETKIDSTTKK

-923 SPENMS
+923 SPDDMS

-965 SGEKTDEFKYFSK
+965 SGEKTDEFKSFSK

-988 WKSTWLLGGYYY
+988 WKSTWLWYGYYY
-1000 YTDANGQEVRVDSN
+1000 YTDANGQEVRVDNN
-1014 TVHYEEQRDDI
+1014 TVHSEEQRDDI

-1034 KLDLLPN
+1034 KLDLLPD

-1052 LVSKGLKLE
+1052 LVSKNLKLE
-1061 WNYDAGKL
+1061 WNYDAGNL
-1069 VNGKDNQTV
+1069 VNGKGNQPV

-1091 EGSGHYEYDRGDSNN
+1091 KGDGHYEYDRGNSNN
-1106 NPDKSAYYKLTGTVA
+1106 CPDKSAYYKLTGTVA
-1121 YDPIKENGNI
+1121 YDPIKENGSI
-1131 KLYQGGFNGRYWV
+1131 KLYQGQRGDYWTPGI
-1144 SAEDQAINAY
+1144 SAEDEAINAY
-1154 LEATGS
+1154 LKATGS
-1160 SKTYRDLT
+1160 NKTAASLT
-1168 TKERDAIVGTY
+1168 KKERDAIVGTY
-1179 VVKIG
+1179 VVQIG
-1184 TTDTNSTGES
+1184 TTGTNSTGES
-1194 GYQVYLKT
+1194 GYQVYLKS
-1202 SELTAYGYMSRDA
+1202 SELTAYGYMTRDA

-1222 YKRQNG
+1222 YKRQDG
-1228 TWDYVGGY
+1228 TWGYVGGY
-1236 DLMISKLTQVSEG
+1236 DLMISELTQVSEG

-1271 QDFANRLLELNKQT
+1271 QDFAKRLLELNKQT
-1285 TTHKTGESATAYGE
+1285 TTTHKTGEGATAYGE
-1299 NTSGGFNGAY
+1299 NTSGGFDGTY
-1309 TQDKSETVEGSGTG
+1309 TQKKSETVEGSGTG

-1330 TEVLKKFF
+1330 TEVLKKIFS
-1338 TGSGSKEHDEGKVS
+1338 GSGSKEHDEGSVS
-1352 YTYRTTDKVDATP
+1352 YTHRTTDKVNTTP

-1384 IETRTVTVNGEE
+1384 IETRKVTVSGEE
-1396 TVIVPPVTPPVDP
+1396 TVIVPPVDP

-1414 PVEDETPDK
+1414 PVEDETPDE
-1423 VVTPETPELPAVQ
+1423 VVTPETPKLPPVQ

-1441 DAAPETPVLPSDAVL
+1441 APVLPSDAVL

>member
-1 MTNKKLKLAAMSV
+1 M
-14 ALTACVAAQPMA
+14 
-26 AHAVEGPDSVED
+26 
-38 NAAPQAEPA
+38 
-47 PVEGKTAEGEVE
+47 
-59 GKEGKEGK
+59 
-67 QEEFVPPVNEEAK
+67 NEEAK
-80 KDDQAPAFGPGTK
+80 SEEQAPAFGPGTK
-93 TDDIII
+93 TDDITI

-106 PEEPGKS
+106 PEQPGKS
-113 GEDGETDGSDGSGE
+113 GEDGEADGSEGSGE

-155 DGKIGEA
+155 DGKIGTA

-195 GNPTI
+195 GNTTI
-200 TTPTETTGTQ
+200 TTPTETTGTE
-210 TTTTTGTGKADSKT
+210 TTTTTGTGKADSST
-224 TIPDTEK
+224 TITDTKKGEEINLDDELGKDVRPDWKT
-231 GDKIDLNKELKNK
+231 DKDAKLGGYTVDKVEPAK
-244 DGKVEEPTWE
+244 DG
-254 TKVEDKLGDYTV
+254 
-266 KEVKDTEGD
+266 
-275 PNSKTL
+275 NSKTL

-287 DSETKEMSAE
+287 EPETKEMSAE
-297 DVAKLLDVPKD
+297 DVAKLLDVPED
-308 GVEKTTDDEG
+308 GVEKKTDDEG

-327 ETSTDENGNTVTRVT
+327 ETSTDENGNTVTRTT
-342 YYKITDNTVE
+342 YYEITGNSVKTR
-352 TTTETTL
+352 TETTL

-372 KNLNTEIKLPSITAK
+372 EDLTTEIKLPSIK
-387 NTDETKTDVIEIS
+387 DES
-400 SEKLGKMLDDKNY
+400 
-413 NKDTGEYVYTE
+413 
-424 TVDGKEYTYK
+424 GKEILSAKQLNDLLKDQKPDKDGTYK
-434 VKKTENTKPLTP
+434 IEKEANGKTYLYTITESTDQGTLLTNK
-446 AQLADRL
+446 QLADRL
-453 GDDFTAD
+453 GKGFTAD
-460 DNGVYYKGEKLNFDQ
+460 DNGVYYKGEKLTFDQ
-475 MEAVRKTLSYTVA
+475 MDAVRKTLSYTVA
-488 VTEVTKNEGQV
+488 VTEITKAPGQV

-559 ADGNVHTVTLRYDG
+559 ADGNVHTVTLRYNG
-573 ATVSAPQPGT
+573 ATVSTDLGT

-589 TETRK
+589 TETREDVK
-594 DVTDNVI
+594 DYTV

-624 KPGGGELPSLDG
+624 KPGSGKLPSLDG

-682 AEKEEIAWKA
+682 AEKEEIAWKE

-728 GTLSESTK
+728 DELSESTK

-749 GGKNWSINEKAG
+749 GGKNWSIDENAG
-761 TITVDGETYD
+761 TITVDGNIYRN
-771 KVTKTAD
+771 VTKTDD

-789 VKTTYTFTKQ
+789 VKTTYTFTKK
-799 AGAPLTPDEIQ
+799 AGAPLTPEEIQ

-862 SSVTDIIKDNKDLEE
+862 SSVTGIIKDDKDLEK
-877 AYDALW
+877 AYDELW
-883 KQIQEIRSK
+883 KQIQEIQSK
-892 LQPGEELW
+892 LQPGEELR
-900 IGKTKIDSTTKK
+900 IGETKIDSTTKK

-965 SGEKTDEFKYFSK
+965 SGEKTDEFKSFSK

-988 WKSTWLLGGYYY
+988 WKSTWLWYGYYY
-1000 YTDANGQEVRVDSN
+1000 YTDANGQEVRVDNN

-1034 KLDLLPN
+1034 KLDLLPD

-1052 LVSKGLKLE
+1052 LVSKNLKLE
-1061 WNYDAGKL
+1061 WNYDAGNL
-1069 VNGKDNQTV
+1069 VNGKGNQPV

-1091 EGSGHYEYDRGDSNN
+1091 KGDGHYEYDRGNSNN
-1106 NPDKSAYYKLTGTVA
+1106 CPDKSAYYKLTGTVA
-1121 YDPIKENGNI
+1121 YDPIKENGSI
-1131 KLYQGGFNGRYWV
+1131 KLYQGQRGDYWTPGI
-1144 SAEDQAINAY
+1144 SAEDEAINAY
-1154 LEATGS
+1154 LKATGS
-1160 SKTYRDLT
+1160 NKTAASLT
-1168 TKERDAIVGTY
+1168 KKERDAIVGTY
-1179 VVKIG
+1179 VVQIG
-1184 TTDTNSTGES
+1184 TTGTNSTGES
-1194 GYQVYLKT
+1194 GYQVYLKS
-1202 SELTAYGYMSRDA
+1202 SELTAYGYMTRDA

-1222 YKRQNG
+1222 YKRQDG
-1228 TWDYVGGY
+1228 TWGYVGGY
-1236 DLMISKLTQVSEG
+1236 DLMISELTQVREG

-1271 QDFANRLLELNKQT
+1271 QDFAKRLLELNKQT
-1285 TTHKTGESATAYGE
+1285 TTTHKTGEGATAYGE
-1299 NTSGGFNGAY
+1299 NTSGDFDGTY
-1309 TQDKSETVEGSGTG
+1309 TQKKSETVEGSGTG

-1330 TEVLKKFF
+1330 TEVLKKIFS
-1338 TGSGSKEHDEGKVS
+1338 GSGSKEHDEGKVS
-1352 YTYRTTDKVDATP
+1352 YTHRTTDKVNTTP

-1372 TTDAHVD
+1372 TTAAHVD

-1396 TVIVPPVTPPVDP
+1396 TVIVPPVTPPV
-1409 DTPDG
+1409 TPPET
-1414 PVEDETPDK
+1414 PVEDETPNE
-1423 VVTPETPELPAVQ
+1423 VVTPETPELPPVQ

-1441 DAAPETPVLPSDAVL
+1441 APVLPSDAVL

-1475 MAFSGMLLTIAG
+1475 MAFSGMLLTIVG

>member
-1 MTNKKLKLAAMSV
+1 M
-14 ALTACVAAQPMA
+14 
-26 AHAVEGPDSVED
+26 
-38 NAAPQAEPA
+38 
-47 PVEGKTAEGEVE
+47 
-59 GKEGKEGK
+59 
-67 QEEFVPPVNEEAK
+67 NEEAK
-80 KDDQAPAFGPGTK
+80 SEEQAPAFGPGTK
-93 TDDIII
+93 TDDITI

-106 PEEPGKS
+106 PEQPGKS
-113 GEDGETDGSDGSGE
+113 GEDGEADGSEGSGE

-155 DGKIGEA
+155 DGKIGTA

-195 GNPTI
+195 GNTTI
-200 TTPTETTGTQ
+200 TTPTETTGTE
-210 TTTTTGTGKADSKT
+210 TTTTTGTGKADSST
-224 TIPDTEK
+224 TITDTKKGEEINLDDELGKDVRPDWKT
-231 GDKIDLNKELKNK
+231 DKDAKLGGYTVDKVEPAK
-244 DGKVEEPTWE
+244 DG
-254 TKVEDKLGDYTV
+254 
-266 KEVKDTEGD
+266 
-275 PNSKTL
+275 NSKTL

-287 DSETKEMSAE
+287 EPETKEMSAE
-297 DVAKLLDVPKD
+297 DVAKLLDVPED
-308 GVEKTTDDEG
+308 GVEKKTDDEG

-327 ETSTDENGNTVTRVT
+327 ETSTDENGNTVTRTT
-342 YYKITDNTVE
+342 YYEITGNSVKTR
-352 TTTETTL
+352 TETTL

-364 KGTVDVDN
+364 KGTETKKDQD
-372 KNLNTEIKLPSITAK
+372 LSTEAELPDSITVK
-387 NTDETKTDVIEIS
+387 NGKSELKVSKDILEKALDNGGTYTDT
-400 SEKLGKMLDDKNY
+400 DKNI
-413 NKDTGEYVYTE
+413 TYTV
-424 TVDGKEYTYK
+424 TKKE
-434 VKKTENTKPLTP
+434 ESSTKLSNE
-446 AQLADRL
+446 QLAKRL
-453 GDDFTAD
+453 GDGFTYNAAD
-460 DNGVYYKGEKLNFDQ
+460 DSISYKGEKLTISQND
-475 MEAVRKTLSYTVA
+475 VYRKLLSYDVT
-488 VTEVTKNEGQV
+488 VTETIKNEGQV
-499 EGGQESIKSAE
+499 EGGQASIDKANND
-510 ETAKLEA
+510 AKLEA

-573 ATVSAPQPGT
+573 ATVSAPQPGSSD
-583 PDSSKD
+583 PSKD
-589 TETRK
+589 TETREDIK
-594 DVTDNVI
+594 DYTV

-624 KPGGGELPSLDG
+624 KPGSGELPSLEG
-636 WTIASKD
+636 WTFDGID
-643 PEKGTTTYKKE
+643 TEKGTTTYKKE

-682 AEKEEIAWKA
+682 AEKEEIAWKE

-728 GTLSESTK
+728 DTLSESTK

-749 GGKNWSINEKAG
+749 GGKNWSIDENAG
-761 TITVDGETYD
+761 TITVDGNIYRN
-771 KVTKTAD
+771 VTKTDD

-789 VKTTYTFTKQ
+789 VKTTYTFTKK
-799 AGAPLTPDEIQ
+799 AGAPLTPEEIQ

-862 SSVTDIIKDNKDLEE
+862 SSVTGIIKDDKDLEK
-877 AYDALW
+877 AYDELW
-883 KQIQEIRSK
+883 KQIQEIQSK
-892 LQPGEELW
+892 LQPGEELR
-900 IGKTKIDSTTKK
+900 IGETKIDSTTKK

-923 SPENMS
+923 SPDNMS

-965 SGEKTDEFKYFSK
+965 SGEKTGEFKYFSK

-988 WKSTWLLGGYYY
+988 WKSTWGWNGYYY

-1014 TVHYEEQRDDI
+1014 TVHSEEQRDDI

-1034 KLDLLPN
+1034 KLDLLPD
-1041 EDGKVDQTDCV
+1041 EDGKVNQTDCV
-1052 LVSKGLKLE
+1052 LVSKNLKLE

-1091 EGSGHYEYDRGDSNN
+1091 EGSGHYEYDRGNRNN

-1121 YDPIKENGNI
+1121 YDPIKENGSI
-1131 KLYQGGFNGRYWV
+1131 KLYQGQWGDYWNPGI
-1144 SAEDQAINAY
+1144 SAEDEAINAY
-1154 LEATGS
+1154 LKATGS

-1168 TKERDAIVGTY
+1168 TKERNAIVGTY

-1184 TTDTNSTGES
+1184 TTGTNSTGES
-1194 GYQVYLKT
+1194 GYQVYLKS

-1222 YKRQNG
+1222 YKRQDG
-1228 TWDYVGGY
+1228 TWGYVGGY
-1236 DLMISKLTQVSEG
+1236 DLMISELTQVREG

-1271 QDFANRLLELNKQT
+1271 QDFAKRLLELNKQT
-1285 TTHKTGESATAYGE
+1285 TTTHKTGEGATAYGE
-1299 NTSGGFNGAY
+1299 NTSGDFDGTY
-1309 TQDKSETVEGSGTG
+1309 TQKKSETVEGSGTG

-1330 TEVLKKFF
+1330 TEVLKKIFS
-1338 TGSGSKEHDEGKVS
+1338 GSGSKEHDEGSVS
-1352 YTYRTTDKVDATP
+1352 YTHRTTDKVNTTP

-1372 TTDAHVD
+1372 TTAAHVD

-1396 TVIVPPVTPPVDP
+1396 TVIVPPVTPPE
-1409 DTPDG
+1409 T
-1414 PVEDETPDK
+1414 PVEDETPDE
-1423 VVTPETPELPAVQ
+1423 VVTPETPELPPVQ

-1441 DAAPETPVLPSDAVL
+1441 APVLPSDAVL

>member
-1 MTNKKLKLAAMSV
+1 M
-14 ALTACVAAQPMA
+14 
-26 AHAVEGPDSVED
+26 
-38 NAAPQAEPA
+38 
-47 PVEGKTAEGEVE
+47 
-59 GKEGKEGK
+59 
-67 QEEFVPPVNEEAK
+67 NEEAK
-80 KDDQAPAFGPGTK
+80 SEEQAPAFGPGTK
-93 TDDIII
+93 TDDITI

-106 PEEPGKS
+106 PEQPGKS
-113 GEDGETDGSDGSGE
+113 GEDGEADGSEGSGE

-155 DGKIGEA
+155 DGKIGTA

-195 GNPTI
+195 GNTTI
-200 TTPTETTGTQ
+200 TTPTETTGTE
-210 TTTTTGTGKADSKT
+210 TTTTTGTGKADSST
-224 TIPDTEK
+224 TITDTKKGEEINLDDELGKDVRPDWKT
-231 GDKIDLNKELKNK
+231 DKDAKLGGYTV
-244 DGKVEEPTWE
+244 DKVEPA
-254 TKVEDKLGDYTV
+254 EDG
-266 KEVKDTEGD
+266 
-275 PNSKTL
+275 NSKEL

-287 DSETKEMSAE
+287 PTEEKEMAAE
-297 DVAKLLDVPKD
+297 DIAKLLDVPEG
-308 GVEKTTDDEG
+308 GVEKKTDDEG
-318 KTTYILKKE
+318 NTTYTLKKE

-342 YYKITDNTVE
+342 YYEITGNSVK

-359 VLKVE
+359 KLKVE
-364 KGTVDVDN
+364 KGTETKKDQD
-372 KNLNTEIKLPSITAK
+372 LSTEAELPDSITVK
-387 NTDETKTDVIEIS
+387 NGKSELKVSKDILEKALDNGGTYTDT
-400 SEKLGKMLDDKNY
+400 DKNI
-413 NKDTGEYVYTE
+413 TYTV
-424 TVDGKEYTYK
+424 TKKE
-434 VKKTENTKPLTP
+434 ESSTKLSNE
-446 AQLADRL
+446 QLAKRL
-453 GDDFTAD
+453 GDGFTYNAAD
-460 DNGVYYKGEKLNFDQ
+460 DSISYKGEKLTISQND
-475 MEAVRKTLSYTVA
+475 VYRKLLSYDVT
-488 VTEVTKNEGQV
+488 VTETIKNEGQV
-499 EGGQESIKSAE
+499 EGGQASIDKANND
-510 ETAKLEA
+510 AKLEA

-559 ADGNVHTVTLRYDG
+559 ADGNVHTVTLCYDG
-573 ATVSAPQPGT
+573 ATVSAPEPG
-583 PDSSKD
+583 SSDPSKN
-589 TETRK
+589 TETREDIK
-594 DVTDNVI
+594 DYTV

-624 KPGGGELPSLDG
+624 KPGSGELPSLEG
-636 WTIASKD
+636 WTFDGID
-643 PEKGTTTYKKE
+643 TEKGTTTYKKE

-669 TCTITESSASLSD
+669 TCTIKESSASLTD
-682 AEKEEIAWKA
+682 AEKEEIAWKE
-692 LQNKTGKDKATLLQE
+692 LQNKSGKDKATLLQE

-728 GTLSESTK
+728 DTLSESTK

-749 GGKNWSINEKAG
+749 GGKNWSIDENAG
-761 TITVDGETYD
+761 TITVDGNIYRN
-771 KVTKTAD
+771 VTKTDD

-789 VKTTYTFTKQ
+789 VKTTYTFTKK
-799 AGAPLTPDEIQ
+799 AGAPLTPEEIQ

-862 SSVTDIIKDNKDLEE
+862 SSVTGIIKDDKDLEK
-877 AYDALW
+877 AYDELW
-883 KQIQEIRSK
+883 KQIQEIQSK
-892 LQPGEELW
+892 LQPGEELR
-900 IGKTKIDSTTKK
+900 IGETKIDSTTKK

-923 SPENMS
+923 SPDNMS

-965 SGEKTDEFKYFSK
+965 SGEKTGEFKYFSK

-988 WKSTWLLGGYYY
+988 WKSTWGWNGYYY
-1000 YTDANGQEVRVDSN
+1000 YTDANGHEVRVDSN
-1014 TVHYEEQRDDI
+1014 TVHSEEQRDDI

-1034 KLDLLPN
+1034 KLDLLPD
-1041 EDGKVDQTDCV
+1041 EDGKVNQTDCV
-1052 LVSKGLKLE
+1052 LVSKNLKLE

-1091 EGSGHYEYDRGDSNN
+1091 EGSGHYEYDRGNRNN

-1121 YDPIKENGNI
+1121 YDPIKDKDGSI
-1131 KLYQGGFNGRYWV
+1131 KLYQGQWGDYWNPGI
-1144 SAEDQAINAY
+1144 SAEDEAINAY
-1154 LEATGS
+1154 LKATGS

-1168 TKERDAIVGTY
+1168 TKERNAIVGTY

-1184 TTDTNSTGES
+1184 TTGTNSTGES
-1194 GYQVYLKT
+1194 GYQVYLKS

-1222 YKRQNG
+1222 YKRQDG
-1228 TWDYVGGY
+1228 TWGYVGGY
-1236 DLMISKLTQVSEG
+1236 DLMISELTQVSEG

-1271 QDFANRLLELNKQT
+1271 QDFAKRLLELNKQT
-1285 TTHKTGESATAYGE
+1285 TTTHKTGEGATAYGE
-1299 NTSGGFNGAY
+1299 NTSGDFDGTY
-1309 TQDKSETVEGSGTG
+1309 TQKKSETVEGSGTG

-1330 TEVLKKFF
+1330 TEVLKKIFS
-1338 TGSGSKEHDEGKVS
+1338 GSGSKEHDEGSVS
-1352 YTYRTTDKVDATP
+1352 YTHRTTDKVNTTP

-1396 TVIVPPVTPPVDP
+1396 TVIVPPVTPPE
-1409 DTPDG
+1409 T
-1414 PVEDETPDK
+1414 PVEDETPDE
-1423 VVTPETPELPAVQ
+1423 VVTPETPELPPVQ

-1441 DAAPETPVLPSDAVL
+1441 APVLPSDAVL

>member
-1 MTNKKLKLAAMSV
+1 MLWK
-14 ALTACVAAQPMA
+14 
-26 AHAVEGPDSVED
+26 
-38 NAAPQAEPA
+38 APTLPRITLPRRPNPLLWKVRPQKARSRAKRASRRSLP
-47 PVEGKTAEGEVE
+47 
-59 GKEGKEGK
+59 
-67 QEEFVPPVNEEAK
+67 PPVNEEAK
-80 KDDQAPAFGPGTK
+80 SEEQAPAFGPGTK
-93 TDDIII
+93 TDDITI

-106 PEEPGKS
+106 PEQPGKS
-113 GEDGETDGSDGSGE
+113 GEDGEADGSEGSGE

-155 DGKIGEA
+155 DGKIGTA

-195 GNPTI
+195 GNTTI
-200 TTPTETTGTQ
+200 TTPTETTGTE
-210 TTTTTGTGKADSKT
+210 TTTTTGTGKADSST
-224 TIPDTEK
+224 TITDTKK
-231 GDKIDLNKELKNK
+231 GEEINLDDELGKDVRPGWGTDKD
-244 DGKVEEPTWE
+244 
-254 TKVEDKLGDYTV
+254 DKLGGYTV
-266 KEVKDTEGD
+266 DKVEPAEDG
-275 PNSKTL
+275 NSKEL

-287 DSETKEMSAE
+287 PTEEKEMAAE
-297 DVAKLLDVPKD
+297 DIAKLLDVPEG
-308 GVEKTTDDEG
+308 GVEKKTDDEG
-318 KTTYILKKE
+318 NTTYTLKKE
-327 ETSTDENGNTVTRVT
+327 EISTDENGNTVTRVT
-342 YYKITDNTVE
+342 YYEITGNSVKTR
-352 TTTETTL
+352 TETTL

-364 KGTVDVDN
+364 KGTVDVDD
-372 KNLNTEIKLPSITAK
+372 KDLTTKVELPSITAK

-400 SEKLGKMLDDKNY
+400 SEKLGEMLKDEYY
-413 NKDTGEYVYTE
+413 NNVTGEYVYTE
-424 TVDGKEYTYK
+424 NVDGKEYTYK
-434 VKKTENTKPLTP
+434 VKKTENTKPLTN
-446 AQLADRL
+446 AQLSERL
-453 GDDFTAD
+453 GEGFTAD
-460 DNGVYYKGEKLNFDQ
+460 DNGVYYKGEKLNLDQ
-475 MEAVRKTLSYTVA
+475 MEAVRKTLSYTVE
-488 VTEVTKNEGQV
+488 VTEVTKTPGQV

-573 ATVSAPQPGT
+573 ATVSTDPGT

-589 TETRK
+589 TETREDVK
-594 DVTDNVI
+594 DYTI

-624 KPGGGELPSLDG
+624 KPGSGELPSLDG

-654 ETVTSPDGTSTKITR
+654 ETVTSPDGTTTKITR

-682 AEKEEIAWKA
+682 AEKEEIAWKE

-728 GTLSESTK
+728 DTLSESTK
-736 TDTKD
+736 TGTKD

-749 GGKNWSINEKAG
+749 GGKNWSIDEKAG
-761 TITVDGETYD
+761 TITVDGNIYRN
-771 KVTKTAD
+771 VTKTDD

-789 VKTTYTFTKQ
+789 VKTTYTFTKK
-799 AGAPLTPDEIQ
+799 AGAPLTPEEIQ

-862 SSVTDIIKDNKDLEE
+862 SSVTGIIKDDKDLEK
-877 AYDALW
+877 AYDELW
-883 KQIQEIRSK
+883 KQIQEIQSK
-892 LQPGEELW
+892 LQPGEELR
-900 IGKTKIDSTTKK
+900 IGETKIDSTTKK

-923 SPENMS
+923 SPDDMS

-965 SGEKTDEFKYFSK
+965 SGEKTDEFKSFSK

-988 WKSTWLLGGYYY
+988 WKSTWLWYGYYY
-1000 YTDANGQEVRVDSN
+1000 YTDANGQEVRVDNN

-1034 KLDLLPN
+1034 KLDLLPD
-1041 EDGKVDQTDCV
+1041 EDGKVNQTDCV
-1052 LVSKGLKLE
+1052 LVSKNLKLE
-1061 WNYDAGKL
+1061 WNYDAGNL
-1069 VNGKDNQTV
+1069 VNSKGNQTV

-1091 EGSGHYEYDRGDSNN
+1091 EGSGHYEYDRGNRNN

-1121 YDPIKENGNI
+1121 YDPIKENGSI
-1131 KLYQGGFNGRYWV
+1131 KLYQGQRGDYWTPGI
-1144 SAEDQAINAY
+1144 SAEDEAINAY
-1154 LEATGS
+1154 LKATGS
-1160 SKTYRDLT
+1160 NKTAASLT
-1168 TKERDAIVGTY
+1168 KKERDAIVGTY
-1179 VVKIG
+1179 VVQIG
-1184 TTDTNSTGES
+1184 TTGTNSTGES
-1194 GYQVYLKT
+1194 GYQVYLKS
-1202 SELTAYGYMSRDA
+1202 SELTAYGYMTRDA

-1222 YKRQNG
+1222 YKRQDG
-1228 TWDYVGGY
+1228 TWGYVGGY
-1236 DLMISKLTQVSEG
+1236 DLMISELTQVREG

-1271 QDFANRLLELNKQT
+1271 QDFAKRLLELNKQT
-1285 TTHKTGESATAYGE
+1285 TTHKTGEGATAYGE
-1299 NTSGGFNGAY
+1299 NTSGDFDGTY
-1309 TQDKSETVEGSGTG
+1309 TQKKSETVEGSGTG

-1330 TEVLKKFF
+1330 TEVLKKIFS
-1338 TGSGSKEHDEGKVS
+1338 GSGSKEHDEGKVS
-1352 YTYRTTDKVDATP
+1352 YTHRTTDKVNTTP

-1372 TTDAHVD
+1372 TTAAHVG

-1396 TVIVPPVTPPVDP
+1396 TVIVPPVDP
-1409 DTPDG
+1409 DTPDD
-1414 PVEDETPDK
+1414 PVEDETPDE
-1423 VVTPETPELPAVQ
+1423 VVTPETPELPPVQ

-1441 DAAPETPVLPSDAVL
+1441 APVLPSDAVL

>member
-1 MTNKKLKLAAMSV
+1 M
-14 ALTACVAAQPMA
+14 
-26 AHAVEGPDSVED
+26 
-38 NAAPQAEPA
+38 
-47 PVEGKTAEGEVE
+47 
-59 GKEGKEGK
+59 
-67 QEEFVPPVNEEAK
+67 NEEAK

-93 TDDIII
+93 TDDITI

-113 GEDGETDGSDGSGE
+113 GEDGEADGSEGSGE

-173 TTVVDPDAEVKKGDP
+173 TTVVDPDAEVKKGES

-195 GNPTI
+195 GNTTI

-210 TTTTTGTGKADSKT
+210 TTTTTGTGKADSST
-224 TIPDTEK
+224 TITDTKK
-231 GDKIDLNKELKNK
+231 GDQIDLNEELGK
-244 DGKVEEPTWE
+244 DVRPNWKTD
-254 TKVEDKLGDYTV
+254 KDAKLGDYTV
-266 KEVKDTEGD
+266 DKVEPAEDG
-275 PNSKTL
+275 NSKEL

-287 DSETKEMSAE
+287 EPETKEMSAE
-297 DVAKLLDVPKD
+297 DVAKLLDVPED
-308 GVEKTTDDEG
+308 GVEKKTDDEG

-342 YYKITDNTVE
+342 YYKITGNTVE

-364 KGTVDVDN
+364 KGTVDVDD
-372 KNLNTEIKLPSITAK
+372 KDLTTKVELPSITAK

-400 SEKLGKMLDDKNY
+400 SEKLGEMLKDEYY
-413 NKDTGEYVYTE
+413 NNITGEYVYTE
-424 TVDGKEYTYK
+424 NVDGKEYTYK
-434 VKKTENTKPLTP
+434 VKKTENTKPLTH
-446 AQLADRL
+446 AQLAERL
-453 GDDFTAD
+453 GEGFTAD
-460 DNGVYYKGEKLNFDQ
+460 DNGVYYKGEKLTFDE
-475 MEAVRKTLSYTVA
+475 MEAVRKTLSYTVE
-488 VTEVTKNEGQV
+488 VTEVTKTPGQV

-573 ATVSAPQPGT
+573 ATVSAPQPGSSD
-583 PDSSKD
+583 PSKD

-594 DVTDNVI
+594 DVTDNTV

-624 KPGGGELPSLDG
+624 KPGSGELPSLDG

-669 TCTITESSASLSD
+669 TCTITESSASLTD
-682 AEKEEIAWKA
+682 TEKEEIAWKE

-728 GTLSESTK
+728 DTLSESTK

-749 GGKNWSINEKAG
+749 GGKNWSIDENAG
-761 TITVDGETYD
+761 TITVDGNIYRN
-771 KVTKTAD
+771 VTKTND

-789 VKTTYTFTKQ
+789 VKTTYTFTKK
-799 AGAPLTPDEIQ
+799 AGAPLTPEEIQ

-862 SSVTDIIKDNKDLEE
+862 SSVTDIIKDNKDLEK
-877 AYDALW
+877 AYDELW
-883 KQIQEIRSK
+883 KQIQEIQSK
-892 LQPGEELW
+892 LQPGEELR
-900 IGKTKIDSTTKK
+900 IGETKIDSTTKK

-923 SPENMS
+923 SPDNMR

-965 SGEKTDEFKYFSK
+965 SGEKTGEFKYFSK

-988 WKSTWLLGGYYY
+988 WKSTWGWNGYYY
-1000 YTDANGQEVRVDSN
+1000 YTDANGQEVRVHSN
-1014 TVHYEEQRDDI
+1014 TVHSEEQRDDI

-1034 KLDLLPN
+1034 KLDLLPD
-1041 EDGKVDQTDCV
+1041 EDGKVNQTDCV
-1052 LVSKGLKLE
+1052 LVSKNLKLE

-1091 EGSGHYEYDRGDSNN
+1091 EGSGHYEYDRGNRNN

-1121 YDPIKENGNI
+1121 YDPIKENGSI
-1131 KLYQGGFNGRYWV
+1131 KLYQGGYDGWYWV

-1154 LEATGS
+1154 LKATGS
-1160 SKTYRDLT
+1160 SKTAASLT
-1168 TKERDAIVGTY
+1168 KKERDAIVGTY

-1184 TTDTNSTGES
+1184 TTDTNSTGEG
-1194 GYQVYLKT
+1194 GYQVYRKT

-1222 YKRQNG
+1222 YKRQDG
-1228 TWDYVGGY
+1228 TWGYVGGY
-1236 DLMISKLTQVSEG
+1236 DLMISKLTQVREG

-1271 QDFANRLLELNKQT
+1271 QDFAKRLLELNKQT
-1285 TTHKTGESATAYGE
+1285 TTTHKTGEGATAYGE
-1299 NTSGGFNGAY
+1299 NTSGDFDGTY
-1309 TQDKSETVEGSGTG
+1309 TQKKSETVEASGTG
-1323 KGHYTTF
+1323 SGHYTTF

-1352 YTYRTTDKVDATP
+1352 YTHRTTDADKLKTSA
-1365 VSKETVT
+1365 VSKTTTTV
-1372 TTDAHVD
+1372 TDAHVEYD
-1379 YNYTS
+1379 YTT
-1384 IETRTVTVNGEE
+1384 IETRKVTVSGEE
-1396 TVIVPPVTPPVDP
+1396 TVIVPPVTPPE
-1409 DTPDG
+1409 T
-1414 PVEDETPDK
+1414 PVEDETPDE
-1423 VVTPETPELPAVQ
+1423 VVMTPETPELPPVQ

-1441 DAAPETPVLPSDAVL
+1441 TPVLPSDAVL

>member
-1 MTNKKLKLAAMSV
+1 MTNKNLKLAAMSV

-59 GKEGKEGK
+59 GEEEK
-67 QEEFVPPVNEEAK
+67 QEEFVPPVNDEAK

-106 PEEPGKS
+106 PEEP
-113 GEDGETDGSDGSGE
+113 GE

-173 TTVVDPDAEVKKGDP
+173 TTVVDPDAEVKKGES

-195 GNPTI
+195 GNTTI

-210 TTTTTGTGKADSKT
+210 TTTTTGTGKADSST
-224 TIPDTEK
+224 TITDTKKGEEINLDDELGKDVRPDWKT
-231 GDKIDLNKELKNK
+231 DKDAKLGGYTV
-244 DGKVEEPTWE
+244 DKVEPA
-254 TKVEDKLGDYTV
+254 EDG
-266 KEVKDTEGD
+266 
-275 PNSKTL
+275 NSKEL

-287 DSETKEMSAE
+287 PTEEKEMAAE
-297 DVAKLLDVPKD
+297 DIAKLLDVPEG
-308 GVEKTTDDEG
+308 GVEKKTDDEG
-318 KTTYILKKE
+318 NTTYTLKKE

-342 YYKITDNTVE
+342 YYEITGNSVK

-359 VLKVE
+359 KLKVE
-364 KGTVDVDN
+364 KGTETKKDQD
-372 KNLNTEIKLPSITAK
+372 LSTEAELPDSITVK
-387 NTDETKTDVIEIS
+387 NGKSELKVSKDILEKALDNGGTYTDT
-400 SEKLGKMLDDKNY
+400 DKNI
-413 NKDTGEYVYTE
+413 TYTV
-424 TVDGKEYTYK
+424 TKKE
-434 VKKTENTKPLTP
+434 ESSTKLSNE
-446 AQLADRL
+446 QLAKRL
-453 GDDFTAD
+453 GDGFTYNAAD
-460 DNGVYYKGEKLNFDQ
+460 DSISYKGEKLTISQND
-475 MEAVRKTLSYTVA
+475 VYRKLLSYDVT
-488 VTEVTKNEGQV
+488 VTETIKNEGQV
-499 EGGQESIKSAE
+499 EGGQASIDKANND
-510 ETAKLEA
+510 AKLEA

-559 ADGNVHTVTLRYDG
+559 ADGNVHTVTLCYDG
-573 ATVSAPQPGT
+573 ATVSAPEPG
-583 PDSSKD
+583 SSDPSKN
-589 TETRK
+589 TETREDIK
-594 DVTDNVI
+594 DYTV

-624 KPGGGELPSLDG
+624 KPGSGELPSLEG
-636 WTIASKD
+636 WTFDGID
-643 PEKGTTTYKKE
+643 TEKGTTTYKKE

-669 TCTITESSASLSD
+669 TCTIKESSASLTD
-682 AEKEEIAWKA
+682 AEKEEIAWKE
-692 LQNKTGKDKATLLQE
+692 LQNKSGKDKATLLQE

-728 GTLSESTK
+728 DTLSESTK

-749 GGKNWSINEKAG
+749 GGKNWSIDENAG
-761 TITVDGETYD
+761 TITVDGNIYRN
-771 KVTKTAD
+771 VTKTDD

-789 VKTTYTFTKQ
+789 VKTTYTFTKK
-799 AGAPLTPDEIQ
+799 AGAPLTPEEIQ

-862 SSVTDIIKDNKDLEE
+862 SSVTGIIKDDKDLEK
-877 AYDALW
+877 AYDELW
-883 KQIQEIRSK
+883 KQIQEIQSK
-892 LQPGEELW
+892 LQPGEELR
-900 IGKTKIDSTTKK
+900 IGETKIDSTTKK

-923 SPENMS
+923 SPDNMS

-965 SGEKTDEFKYFSK
+965 SGEKTGEFKYFSK

-988 WKSTWLLGGYYY
+988 WKSTWGWNGYYY
-1000 YTDANGQEVRVDSN
+1000 YTDANGHEVRVDSN
-1014 TVHYEEQRDDI
+1014 TVHSEEQRDDI

-1034 KLDLLPN
+1034 KLDLLPD
-1041 EDGKVDQTDCV
+1041 EDGKVNQTDCV
-1052 LVSKGLKLE
+1052 LVSKNLKLE

-1091 EGSGHYEYDRGDSNN
+1091 EGSGHYEYDRGNRNN

-1121 YDPIKENGNI
+1121 YDPIKDKDGSI
-1131 KLYQGGFNGRYWV
+1131 KLYQGQWGDYWNPGI
-1144 SAEDQAINAY
+1144 SAEDEAINAY
-1154 LEATGS
+1154 LKATGS

-1168 TKERDAIVGTY
+1168 TKERNAIVGTY

-1184 TTDTNSTGES
+1184 TTGTNSTGES
-1194 GYQVYLKT
+1194 GYQVYLKS

-1222 YKRQNG
+1222 YKRQDG
-1228 TWDYVGGY
+1228 TWGYVGGY
-1236 DLMISKLTQVSEG
+1236 DLMISELTQVSEG

-1271 QDFANRLLELNKQT
+1271 QDFAKRLLELNKQT
-1285 TTHKTGESATAYGE
+1285 TTTHKTGEGATAYGE
-1299 NTSGGFNGAY
+1299 NTSGDFDGTY
-1309 TQDKSETVEGSGTG
+1309 TQKKSETVEGSGTG

-1330 TEVLKKFF
+1330 TEVLKKIFS
-1338 TGSGSKEHDEGKVS
+1338 GSGSKEHDEGSVS
-1352 YTYRTTDKVDATP
+1352 YTHRTTDKVNTTP

-1396 TVIVPPVTPPVDP
+1396 TVIVPPVTPPE
-1409 DTPDG
+1409 T
-1414 PVEDETPDK
+1414 PVEDETPDE
-1423 VVTPETPELPAVQ
+1423 VVTPETPELPPVQ

-1441 DAAPETPVLPSDAVL
+1441 APVLPSDAVL

>member
-59 GKEGKEGK
+59 GEEEK
-67 QEEFVPPVNEEAK
+67 QEEFVPPVNDEAK
-80 KDDQAPAFGPGTK
+80 KDDQAPAFGPGTN

-106 PEEPGKS
+106 PDES
-113 GEDGETDGSDGSGE
+113 GESGE

-195 GNPTI
+195 GNTTI
-200 TTPTETTGTQ
+200 TTPTETTGTE
-210 TTTTTGTGKADSKT
+210 TTTTTGTGKADSST
-224 TIPDTEK
+224 TITDTKKGEEINLDDELGKDVRPDWKT
-231 GDKIDLNKELKNK
+231 DKDAKLGGYTVDKVEPAK
-244 DGKVEEPTWE
+244 DG
-254 TKVEDKLGDYTV
+254 
-266 KEVKDTEGD
+266 
-275 PNSKTL
+275 NSKTL

-287 DSETKEMSAE
+287 EPETKKMSAE
-297 DVAKLLDVPKD
+297 DVAKLLDVPEG
-308 GVEKTTDDEG
+308 GVEKKTDDEG
-318 KTTYILKKE
+318 NTTYTLKKE

-342 YYKITDNTVE
+342 YYEITGNSVK

-359 VLKVE
+359 KLKVE
-364 KGTVDVDN
+364 KGTETKKDQD
-372 KNLNTEIKLPSITAK
+372 LSTEAELPDSITVK
-387 NTDETKTDVIEIS
+387 NGKSELKVSKDILEKALDNGGTYTDT
-400 SEKLGKMLDDKNY
+400 DKNI
-413 NKDTGEYVYTE
+413 TYTV
-424 TVDGKEYTYK
+424 TKKE
-434 VKKTENTKPLTP
+434 ESSTKLSNE
-446 AQLADRL
+446 QLAKRL
-453 GDDFTAD
+453 GDGFTYNAAD
-460 DNGVYYKGEKLNFDQ
+460 DSISYKGEKLTISQND
-475 MEAVRKTLSYTVA
+475 VYRKLLSYDVT
-488 VTEVTKNEGQV
+488 VTETIKNEGQV
-499 EGGQESIKSAE
+499 EGGQASIDKANND
-510 ETAKLEA
+510 AKLEA

-559 ADGNVHTVTLRYDG
+559 ADGNVHTVTLCYDG
-573 ATVSAPQPGT
+573 ATVSAPEP
-583 PDSSKD
+583 SSSDPSKN
-589 TETRK
+589 TETREDIK
-594 DVTDNVI
+594 DYTV

-624 KPGGGELPSLDG
+624 KPGSGELPSLEG
-636 WTIASKD
+636 WTFDGID
-643 PEKGTTTYKKE
+643 TEKGTTTYKKE
-654 ETVTSPDGTSTKITR
+654 ETVTSPDGTSTKIIR

-682 AEKEEIAWKA
+682 AEKADIAWAELLKQHPEYKNEDELKA
-692 LQNKTGKDKATLLQE
+692 A
-707 GYSIDIGSMDFSGI
+707 GYNIDIGSMDFSGI

-749 GGKNWSINEKAG
+749 GGKNWSIDEKAG
-761 TITVDGETYD
+761 TITVDGDIYRN
-771 KVTKTAD
+771 VTKTND

-799 AGAPLTPDEIQ
+799 AGAPLTPEEIQ

-862 SSVTDIIKDNKDLEE
+862 SSVTDIIKDNKDLEK
-877 AYDALW
+877 AYDELW
-883 KQIQEIRSK
+883 KQIQEIQSK
-892 LQPGEELW
+892 LLPGEELW
-900 IGKTKIDSTTKK
+900 IGNLEVTDKTEKT
-912 EDIIKYFTKAI
+912 DIIKYFTTAI

-950 ANKGSDYEE
+950 ANAGSKYEE

-965 SGEKTDEFKYFSK
+965 SGETETKYYYQ
-978 APDGSKIEVY
+978 PWGGSKIEVTPAGQPG
-988 WKSTWLLGGYYY
+988 WYY
-1000 YTDANGQEVRVDSN
+1000 YTNDKGEKEYVSWWDVERQDTRN
-1014 TVHYEEQRDDI
+1014 DI

-1034 KLDLLPN
+1034 KLDLLPDK
-1041 EDGKVDQTDCV
+1041 DGKVDQTDCV
-1052 LVSKGLKLE
+1052 LVSKDLKLE
-1061 WNYDAGKL
+1061 WNYDAGNL
-1069 VNGKDNQTV
+1069 VNGKGNQTV

-1091 EGSGHYEYDRGDSNN
+1091 KGNGHYEYDRGTPNN
-1106 NPDKSAYYKLTGTVA
+1106 CPDKSAYYKLTGTVA
-1121 YDPIKENGNI
+1121 YDPIKDKDGSI
-1131 KLYQGGFNGRYWV
+1131 KLYQGQRGDYWTPGI

-1160 SKTYRDLT
+1160 NKTAKDLSP
-1168 TKERDAIVGTY
+1168 KERNAIVGTY

-1202 SELTAYGYMSRDA
+1202 SELTAYGYMTRDA

-1222 YKRQNG
+1222 YKRQDG
-1228 TWDYVGGY
+1228 TWGYVGGY

-1285 TTHKTGESATAYGE
+1285 TTHKTSESATAYGE

-1309 TQDKSETVEGSGTG
+1309 TQDKSETVTGSGTG

-1330 TEVLKKFF
+1330 TEVLKKLF

-1352 YTYRTTDKVDATP
+1352 YTHRTTDYVDTEAVAKTAT
-1365 VSKETVT
+1365 T

-1396 TVIVPPVTPPVDP
+1396 TVIVPPVTPPE
-1409 DTPDG
+1409 T
-1414 PVEDETPDK
+1414 PVEDETPDE
-1423 VVTPETPELPAVQ
+1423 VVTPETPELPPVQ

>member
-1 MTNKKLKLAAMSV
+1 M
-14 ALTACVAAQPMA
+14 
-26 AHAVEGPDSVED
+26 
-38 NAAPQAEPA
+38 
-47 PVEGKTAEGEVE
+47 
-59 GKEGKEGK
+59 
-67 QEEFVPPVNEEAK
+67 NEEAK
-80 KDDQAPAFGPGTK
+80 SEEQAPAFGPGTK
-93 TDDIII
+93 TDDITI
-99 DYKPAEK
+99 DYKPAAK
-106 PEEPGKS
+106 PEEPG
-113 GEDGETDGSDGSGE
+113 E
-127 TDETENPDGTYVKGD
+127 TDEPETPGDTHLKGD
-142 VIDNSKKDEATGK
+142 VIDNSKKNEASGK
-155 DGKIGEA
+155 DGKIGTA

-195 GNPTI
+195 GNTTI
-200 TTPTETTGTQ
+200 TTPTETTGTE
-210 TTTTTGTGKADSKT
+210 TTTTTGTGKADSST
-224 TIPDTEK
+224 TITDTKK
-231 GDKIDLNKELKNK
+231 GEGIDLNKELGEVRPDWKTDK
-244 DGKVEEPTWE
+244 DA
-254 TKVEDKLGDYTV
+254 KLGDYTV
-266 KEVKDTEGD
+266 DKVE
-275 PNSKTL
+275 NSKDGNSKEL

-287 DSETKEMSAE
+287 EPETKEMSAE
-297 DVAKLLDVPKD
+297 DVAKLLDVPEG
-308 GVEKTTDDEG
+308 GVEKKEELDEEG
-318 KTTYILKKE
+318 NPKTTYILKKE
-327 ETSTDENGNTVTRVT
+327 ETSTDENGNTVTRTT
-342 YYKITDNTVE
+342 YYEITGNTVK

-359 VLKVE
+359 KLKVE
-364 KGTVDVDN
+364 KGTETKKDQD
-372 KNLNTEIKLPSITAK
+372 LSTEAELPDSITVK
-387 NTDETKTDVIEIS
+387 NGKSELKVSKDILEKALDNGGTYTDT
-400 SEKLGKMLDDKNY
+400 DKNI
-413 NKDTGEYVYTE
+413 TYTV
-424 TVDGKEYTYK
+424 TKKE
-434 VKKTENTKPLTP
+434 ESSTKLSNE
-446 AQLADRL
+446 QLAKRL
-453 GDDFTAD
+453 GDGFTYNAAD
-460 DNGVYYKGEKLNFDQ
+460 DSISYKGEKLTISQND
-475 MEAVRKTLSYTVA
+475 VYRKLLSYDVT
-488 VTEVTKNEGQV
+488 VTETIKNEGQV
-499 EGGQESIKSAE
+499 EGGQASIDKANND
-510 ETAKLEA
+510 AKLEA

-573 ATVSAPQPGT
+573 ATVSAPQPGSSD
-583 PDSSKD
+583 PSKD
-589 TETRK
+589 TETREDIK
-594 DVTDNVI
+594 DYTV

-624 KPGGGELPSLDG
+624 KPGSGELPSLDG

-654 ETVTSPDGTSTKITR
+654 DTVTSPDGTSTKITR

-682 AEKEEIAWKA
+682 TEKEEIAWAELLNQHPEYKNKDELKA
-692 LQNKTGKDKATLLQE
+692 A
-707 GYSIDIGSMDFSGI
+707 GYNINISSMDFSGI

-728 GTLSESTK
+728 DELSESTK
-736 TDTKD
+736 TNAKD

-749 GGKNWSINEKAG
+749 GGKNWSIDEKAR
-761 TITVDGETYD
+761 TITVDGKTYD
-771 KVTKTAD
+771 KVTKTND

-789 VKTTYTFTKQ
+789 VKTTYTFTKR
-799 AGAPLTPDEIQ
+799 AGAPLTPEEIQ
-810 TALAGQYSVSADSIR
+810 TALAGQYSVPADSIR

-862 SSVTDIIKDNKDLEE
+862 SSVTDIIKDNKDLEK
-877 AYDALW
+877 AYDELW
-883 KQIQEIRSK
+883 KQIQEIQSN
-892 LQPGEELW
+892 LLPGEELW
-900 IGKTKIDSTTKK
+900 IGNLEVTDKTEKT
-912 EDIIKYFTKAI
+912 DIIKYFTTAI

-929 KDELIKALQ
+929 RDELIKALQ

-944 KNSTYV
+944 KSSTYV

-965 SGEKTDEFKYFSK
+965 SGEKTDEFKSFSK

-988 WKSTWLLGGYYY
+988 WKWTLWGGYYY
-1000 YTDANGQEVRVDSN
+1000 YTDANGQEVRVHSN

-1034 KLDLLPN
+1034 KLDLLPDK
-1041 EDGKVDQTDCV
+1041 DGNVDQTDCV
-1052 LVSKGLKLE
+1052 LVSKNLKLE
-1061 WNYDAGKL
+1061 WNYDAGNL
-1069 VNGKDNQTV
+1069 VNGKDNQPV

-1091 EGSGHYEYDRGDSNN
+1091 KGDGHYEYDRGDSNN

-1121 YDPIKENGNI
+1121 YDPIKENGSI
-1131 KLYQGGFNGRYWV
+1131 KLYQGGYDGWHWV

-1160 SKTYRDLT
+1160 NKTAKDLSP
-1168 TKERDAIVGTY
+1168 KERNAIVGTY

-1184 TTDTNSTGES
+1184 TTGTNSTGES

-1222 YKRQNG
+1222 YKRQDG
-1228 TWDYVGGY
+1228 TWGYVGGY

-1285 TTHKTGESATAYGE
+1285 TTHKTSESATAYGE
-1299 NTSGGFNGAY
+1299 NTSGGFDGAY
-1309 TQDKSETVEGSGTG
+1309 TQNKSEKVTGSGTG

-1330 TEVLKKFF
+1330 TEVLKKLFSGKGETSYD
-1338 TGSGSKEHDEGKVS
+1338 TGSVS
-1352 YTYRTTDKVDATP
+1352 YSYRTTDKVNTTP

-1414 PVEDETPDK
+1414 PVEDETPDE

-1436 DATPD
+1436 DAAPD
-1441 DAAPETPVLPSDAVL
+1441 EVVLPAEPEL
-1456 PAVQDA
+1456 PAVQDATA

-1475 MAFSGMLLTIAG
+1475 MAFSGMLLMVVG
-1487 AFASLKYKE
+1487 AFTSLKYKE

>member
-1 MTNKKLKLAAMSV
+1 M
-14 ALTACVAAQPMA
+14 
-26 AHAVEGPDSVED
+26 
-38 NAAPQAEPA
+38 
-47 PVEGKTAEGEVE
+47 
-59 GKEGKEGK
+59 
-67 QEEFVPPVNEEAK
+67 NEEAK

-93 TDDIII
+93 TDDITI

-113 GEDGETDGSDGSGE
+113 GEDGEADGSEGSGE

-142 VIDNSKKDEATGK
+142 VIDNSKKDEATGE

-195 GNPTI
+195 GNTTI
-200 TTPTETTGTQ
+200 TTPTETTGTE
-210 TTTTTGTGKADSKT
+210 TTTTTGTGKADSST
-224 TIPDTEK
+224 TITDTKK
-231 GDKIDLNKELKNK
+231 GEEINLDDELGKDVRPNWKTDKDA
-244 DGKVEEPTWE
+244 
-254 TKVEDKLGDYTV
+254 KLGDYTV
-266 KEVKDTEGD
+266 DKVEPAEDG
-275 PNSKTL
+275 NSKEL

-287 DSETKEMSAE
+287 PTEEKEMSAE
-297 DVAKLLDVPKD
+297 DIAKLLDVPEG
-308 GVEKTTDDEG
+308 GVEKKTDDEG
-318 KTTYILKKE
+318 NTTYTLKKE
-327 ETSTDENGNTVTRVT
+327 ETSTDENGNTVTRTT
-342 YYKITDNTVE
+342 YYEITGNSVKTR
-352 TTTETTL
+352 TETTL

-364 KGTVDVDN
+364 KGTVDVNEKDLTT
-372 KNLNTEIKLPSITAK
+372 KVELPSITAK

-400 SEKLGKMLDDKNY
+400 SEKLGEMLKDEYY
-413 NKDTGEYVYTE
+413 NNVTGEYVYTE
-424 TVDGKEYTYK
+424 NVDGKEYTYK
-434 VKKTENTKPLTP
+434 VKKTEYTKPLTH

-453 GDDFTAD
+453 GEGFSVDAD
-460 DNGVYYKGEKLNFDQ
+460 GDVCYKGEKLNLDQ
-475 MEAVRKTLSYTVA
+475 MEAVRKTLSYTVE
-488 VTEVTKNEGQV
+488 VTEVTKTPGQV

-559 ADGNVHTVTLRYDG
+559 ADGNVHTVTLRYNG
-573 ATVSAPQPGT
+573 ATVSTDLGT

-589 TETRK
+589 TETREDVK
-594 DVTDNVI
+594 DYTV

-624 KPGGGELPSLDG
+624 KPGSGELPSFDG

-669 TCTITESSASLSD
+669 TCTITESSAFLSD
-682 AEKEEIAWKA
+682 AEKEEIAWKE

-728 GTLSESTK
+728 DTLSESTK

-749 GGKNWSINEKAG
+749 GGKNWSIDENAG
-761 TITVDGETYD
+761 TITVDGNIYRN
-771 KVTKTAD
+771 VTKTNG

-862 SSVTDIIKDNKDLEE
+862 SSVTDIIKDNKDLEK
-877 AYDALW
+877 AYDELW

-900 IGKTKIDSTTKK
+900 IGKTKIDSTTQK

-944 KNSTYV
+944 KSSTYV

-988 WKSTWLLGGYYY
+988 WKWTRWGGYYY
-1000 YTDANGQEVRVDSN
+1000 YTDANGQEVRVHSN
-1014 TVHYEEQRDDI
+1014 TVHSEEQRDDI
-1025 GHLDLASGS
+1025 KHLDLASGS
-1034 KLDLLPN
+1034 KLDLLPDK
-1041 EDGKVDQTDCV
+1041 DGKVDQTDCV
-1052 LVSKGLKLE
+1052 LVSKDLKLE

-1078 GLDSKISWDDEGG
+1078 GLDSKINWDDEGG
-1091 EGSGHYEYDRGDSNN
+1091 EGSGHYEYDRGNRNN
-1106 NPDKSAYYKLTGTVA
+1106 NPDRSAYYKLTGTVA
-1121 YDPIKENGNI
+1121 YDPIKENGSI
-1131 KLYQGGFNGRYWV
+1131 KLYQGQWGDYWNPGI
-1144 SAEDQAINAY
+1144 SAEDEAINAY
-1154 LEATGS
+1154 LKATGS

-1168 TKERDAIVGTY
+1168 TKERNAIVGTY

-1184 TTDTNSTGES
+1184 TTGTNSTGES
-1194 GYQVYLKT
+1194 GYQVYLKS

-1222 YKRQNG
+1222 YKRQDG
-1228 TWDYVGGY
+1228 TWGYVGGY
-1236 DLMISKLTQVSEG
+1236 DLMISELTQVREG

-1271 QDFANRLLELNKQT
+1271 QDFAKRLLELNKQT
-1285 TTHKTGESATAYGE
+1285 TTTHKTGEGATAYGE
-1299 NTSGGFNGAY
+1299 NTSGDFDGTY
-1309 TQDKSETVEGSGTG
+1309 TQKKSETVEASGTG
-1323 KGHYTTF
+1323 SGHYTTF
-1330 TEVLKKFF
+1330 TEVLKKIFS
-1338 TGSGSKEHDEGKVS
+1338 GSGSKEHDEGSVS
-1352 YTYRTTDKVDATP
+1352 YTHRTTDKVNTTP

-1384 IETRTVTVNGEE
+1384 IETRKVTVNGEE

-1414 PVEDETPDK
+1414 PVEDETPDE
-1423 VVTPETPELPAVQ
+1423 VVTPETPELPPVQ

-1441 DAAPETPVLPSDAVL
+1441 APVLPSDAVL

-1475 MAFSGMLLTIAG
+1475 MAFSGMLLMVVG
-1487 AFASLKYKE
+1487 AFTSLKYKE

>member
-1 MTNKKLKLAAMSV
+1 M
-14 ALTACVAAQPMA
+14 
-26 AHAVEGPDSVED
+26 
-38 NAAPQAEPA
+38 
-47 PVEGKTAEGEVE
+47 
-59 GKEGKEGK
+59 
-67 QEEFVPPVNEEAK
+67 NEEAK

-113 GEDGETDGSDGSGE
+113 GEDGEADGSEGSGE

-195 GNPTI
+195 GNTTI
-200 TTPTETTGTQ
+200 TTPTETTGTE
-210 TTTTTGTGKADSKT
+210 TTTTTGTGKADSST
-224 TIPDTEK
+224 TITDTKKGEEINLDDELGKDVRPDWKT
-231 GDKIDLNKELKNK
+231 DKDAKLGGYTVDKVEPAK
-244 DGKVEEPTWE
+244 DG
-254 TKVEDKLGDYTV
+254 
-266 KEVKDTEGD
+266 
-275 PNSKTL
+275 NSKTL

-287 DSETKEMSAE
+287 PTEEKEMAAE
-297 DVAKLLDVPKD
+297 DIAKLLDVPKD
-308 GVEKTTDDEG
+308 GVEKKTDDEG
-318 KTTYILKKE
+318 NTTYTLKKE
-327 ETSTDENGNTVTRVT
+327 ETSTDENGNTVTRTT
-342 YYKITDNTVE
+342 YYEITGTSVK
-352 TTTETTL
+352 TRTETTL
-359 VLKVE
+359 KLKVE
-364 KGTVDVDN
+364 KGTVDVDD
-372 KNLNTEIKLPSITAK
+372 KDLTTKVELPSITAK

-400 SEKLGKMLDDKNY
+400 SEKLGEMLKDEYY
-413 NKDTGEYVYTE
+413 NNVTGEYVYTE
-424 TVDGKEYTYK
+424 NVDGKEYTYK
-434 VKKTENTKPLTP
+434 VKKTENTKPLTH

-453 GDDFTAD
+453 GEGFTGD
-460 DNGVYYKGEKLNFDQ
+460 DNGVYYKGEKLNLDQ
-475 MEAVRKTLSYTVA
+475 MEAVRKTLSYTVE
-488 VTEVTKNEGQV
+488 VTEVTKTPGQV

-573 ATVSAPQPGT
+573 ATVSAPQPGSSD
-583 PDSSKD
+583 PSKD

-624 KPGGGELPSLDG
+624 KPGSGELPSLDG

-654 ETVTSPDGTSTKITR
+654 ETVTLPDGTSTKITR
-669 TCTITESSASLSD
+669 TCTIKESSASLSD
-682 AEKEEIAWKA
+682 AEKEEIAWKE

-728 GTLSESTK
+728 NELSESTK
-736 TDTKD
+736 TDAKD

-749 GGKNWSINEKAG
+749 GGKNWSIDEKAR
-761 TITVDGETYD
+761 TITVDGKTYD
-771 KVTKTAD
+771 KVTKTND

-799 AGAPLTPDEIQ
+799 AGAPLTPEEIQ

-862 SSVTDIIKDNKDLEE
+862 SSVTGIIKDDKDLEK
-877 AYDALW
+877 AYDELW
-883 KQIQEIRSK
+883 KQIQEIQSK
-892 LQPGEELW
+892 LQPGEELR
-900 IGKTKIDSTTKK
+900 IGETKIDSTTKK

-923 SPENMS
+923 SPDDMS

-944 KNSTYV
+944 KSSTYV

-965 SGEKTDEFKYFSK
+965 SGEKTDEFKSFSK

-988 WKSTWLLGGYYY
+988 WKWTRWGGYYY
-1000 YTDANGQEVRVDSN
+1000 YTDANGHEVRVHSN
-1014 TVHYEEQRDDI
+1014 TVHSEEQRDDI
-1025 GHLDLASGS
+1025 KHLDLASGS
-1034 KLDLLPN
+1034 KLDLLPD
-1041 EDGKVDQTDCV
+1041 EDGKVNQTDCV
-1052 LVSKGLKLE
+1052 LVSKNLKLE

-1091 EGSGHYEYDRGDSNN
+1091 KGDGHYEYDRGNSNN
-1106 NPDKSAYYKLTGTVA
+1106 CPDKSAYYKLTGTVA
-1121 YDPIKENGNI
+1121 YDPIKENGSI
-1131 KLYQGGFNGRYWV
+1131 KLYQGQRGDYWTPGI
-1144 SAEDQAINAY
+1144 SAEDEAINAY
-1154 LEATGS
+1154 LKATGS
-1160 SKTYRDLT
+1160 NKTAASLT
-1168 TKERDAIVGTY
+1168 KKERDAIVGTY
-1179 VVKIG
+1179 VVQIG
-1184 TTDTNSTGES
+1184 TTGTNSTGES
-1194 GYQVYLKT
+1194 GYQVYLKS
-1202 SELTAYGYMSRDA
+1202 SELTAYGYMTRDA

-1222 YKRQNG
+1222 YKRQDG
-1228 TWDYVGGY
+1228 TWGYVGGY
-1236 DLMISKLTQVSEG
+1236 DLMISELTQVSEG

-1271 QDFANRLLELNKQT
+1271 QDFAKRLLELNKQT
-1285 TTHKTGESATAYGE
+1285 TTTHKTGEGATAYGE
-1299 NTSGGFNGAY
+1299 NTSGGFDGAY
-1309 TQDKSETVEGSGTG
+1309 TQDKSETVTGSGTG

-1330 TEVLKKFF
+1330 TEVLKKIFS
-1338 TGSGSKEHDEGKVS
+1338 GSGSKEHDEGKVS
-1352 YTYRTTDKVDATP
+1352 YTHRTTDKVNTTP

-1372 TTDAHVD
+1372 ATAAHVG

-1396 TVIVPPVTPPVDP
+1396 TVIVPPVTPPE
-1409 DTPDG
+1409 T
-1414 PVEDETPDK
+1414 PVEDETPDE
-1423 VVTPETPELPAVQ
+1423 VVTPETPELPPVQ

-1475 MAFSGMLLTIAG
+1475 MAFSGMLLMVVG
-1487 AFASLKYKE
+1487 AFTSLKYKE

>member
-1 MTNKKLKLAAMSV
+1 M
-14 ALTACVAAQPMA
+14 
-26 AHAVEGPDSVED
+26 
-38 NAAPQAEPA
+38 
-47 PVEGKTAEGEVE
+47 
-59 GKEGKEGK
+59 
-67 QEEFVPPVNEEAK
+67 NEEAK

-113 GEDGETDGSDGSGE
+113 GEDGEADGSEGSGE

-195 GNPTI
+195 GNTTI
-200 TTPTETTGTQ
+200 TTPTETTGTE
-210 TTTTTGTGKADSKT
+210 TTTTTGTGKADSST
-224 TIPDTEK
+224 TITDTKK
-231 GDKIDLNKELKNK
+231 GEEIDLNKELGEVRPDWKTDK
-244 DGKVEEPTWE
+244 DAT
-254 TKVEDKLGDYTV
+254 LGDYTV
-266 KEVKDTEGD
+266 KEVEPSEDG
-275 PNSKTL
+275 NSKEL

-287 DSETKEMSAE
+287 PTEEKEMAAE
-297 DVAKLLDVPKD
+297 DIAKLLDVPEG
-308 GVEKTTDDEG
+308 GVEKKTDDEG
-318 KTTYILKKE
+318 NTTYTLKKE
-327 ETSTDENGNTVTRVT
+327 ETSTDENGNTVTRTT
-342 YYKITDNTVE
+342 YYEITGTSVK
-352 TTTETTL
+352 TRTETTL
-359 VLKVE
+359 KLKVE
-364 KGTVDVDN
+364 KGTETKKDQD
-372 KNLNTEIKLPSITAK
+372 LSTEAELPDSITVK
-387 NTDETKTDVIEIS
+387 NGKSELKVSKDILEKALDNGGTYTDT
-400 SEKLGKMLDDKNY
+400 DKNI
-413 NKDTGEYVYTE
+413 TYTV
-424 TVDGKEYTYK
+424 TKKE
-434 VKKTENTKPLTP
+434 ESSTKLSNE
-446 AQLADRL
+446 QLAKRL
-453 GDDFTAD
+453 GDGFTYNAAD
-460 DNGVYYKGEKLNFDQ
+460 DSISYKGEKLTISQND
-475 MEAVRKTLSYTVA
+475 VYRKLLSYDVT
-488 VTEVTKNEGQV
+488 VTETIKNEGQV
-499 EGGQESIKSAE
+499 EGGQASIDKANND
-510 ETAKLEA
+510 AKLEA

-559 ADGNVHTVTLRYDG
+559 ADGNVHTVTLRYNG
-573 ATVSAPQPGT
+573 ATVSTDLGT

-589 TETRK
+589 TETREDVK
-594 DVTDNVI
+594 DYTV

-613 TESGSLNGTYV
+613 TESDSLNGTYV
-624 KPGGGELPSLDG
+624 KPGSGELPSLDG

-669 TCTITESSASLSD
+669 TCTITESSASLTD
-682 AEKEEIAWKA
+682 AEKEEIAWKE

-728 GTLSESTK
+728 DTLSESTK

-749 GGKNWSINEKAG
+749 GGKNWSIDENAG
-761 TITVDGETYD
+761 TITVDGNIYRN
-771 KVTKTAD
+771 VTKTDD

-789 VKTTYTFTKQ
+789 VKTTYTFTKK
-799 AGAPLTPDEIQ
+799 AGAPLTPEEIQ

-862 SSVTDIIKDNKDLEE
+862 SSVTGIIKDDKDLEK
-877 AYDALW
+877 AYDELW
-883 KQIQEIRSK
+883 KQIQEIQSK
-892 LQPGEELW
+892 LQPGEELR
-900 IGKTKIDSTTKK
+900 IGETKIDSTTKK

-923 SPENMS
+923 SPDNMS

-965 SGEKTDEFKYFSK
+965 SGEKTGEFKYFSK

-988 WKSTWLLGGYYY
+988 WKSTWGWNGYYY
-1000 YTDANGQEVRVDSN
+1000 YTDANGQEVRVHSN
-1014 TVHYEEQRDDI
+1014 TVHSEEQRDDI

-1034 KLDLLPN
+1034 KLDLLPD
-1041 EDGKVDQTDCV
+1041 EDGKVNQTDCV
-1052 LVSKGLKLE
+1052 LVSKNLKLE

-1091 EGSGHYEYDRGDSNN
+1091 EGSGHYEYDRGNRNN

-1121 YDPIKENGNI
+1121 YDPIKENGSI
-1131 KLYQGGFNGRYWV
+1131 KLYQGQWGDYWNPGI
-1144 SAEDQAINAY
+1144 SAEDEAINAY
-1154 LEATGS
+1154 LKATGS

-1168 TKERDAIVGTY
+1168 TKERNAIVGTY

-1184 TTDTNSTGES
+1184 TTGTNSTGES
-1194 GYQVYLKT
+1194 GYQVYLKS

-1222 YKRQNG
+1222 YKRQDG
-1228 TWDYVGGY
+1228 TWGYVGGY
-1236 DLMISKLTQVSEG
+1236 DLMISELTQVREG

-1271 QDFANRLLELNKQT
+1271 QDFAKRLLELNKQT
-1285 TTHKTGESATAYGE
+1285 TTTHKTGEGATAYGE
-1299 NTSGGFNGAY
+1299 NTSGDFDGTY
-1309 TQDKSETVEGSGTG
+1309 TQKKSETVEGSGTG

-1330 TEVLKKFF
+1330 TEVLKKIFS
-1338 TGSGSKEHDEGKVS
+1338 GSGSKEHDEGSVS
-1352 YTYRTTDKVDATP
+1352 YTHRTTDKVNTTP

-1372 TTDAHVD
+1372 TTAAHVD

-1414 PVEDETPDK
+1414 PVEDETPDE
-1423 VVTPETPELPAVQ
+1423 VVTPETPELPPVQ

-1441 DAAPETPVLPSDAVL
+1441 APVLPSDAVL

>member
-59 GKEGKEGK
+59 GEEEK
-67 QEEFVPPVNEEAK
+67 QEEFVPPVNDEAK

-106 PEEPGKS
+106 PEKP
-113 GEDGETDGSDGSGE
+113 GE

-195 GNPTI
+195 GNTTI
-200 TTPTETTGTQ
+200 TTPTETTGTE
-210 TTTTTGTGKADSKT
+210 TTTTTGTGKADSST
-224 TIPDTEK
+224 TITDTKKGEEINLDDELGKDVRPDWKT
-231 GDKIDLNKELKNK
+231 DKDAKLGGYTVDKVEPAK
-244 DGKVEEPTWE
+244 DG
-254 TKVEDKLGDYTV
+254 
-266 KEVKDTEGD
+266 
-275 PNSKTL
+275 NSKTL

-287 DSETKEMSAE
+287 EPETKKMSAE
-297 DVAKLLDVPKD
+297 DVAKLLDVPED
-308 GVEKTTDDEG
+308 GVEKKTDDEG

-342 YYKITDNTVE
+342 YYKITGNTVE

-364 KGTVDVDN
+364 KGTVDVNNED
-372 KNLNTEIKLPSITAK
+372 LTTEIELPSITAK

-400 SEKLGKMLDDKNY
+400 SEKLGEMLQDEYY
-413 NKDTGEYVYTE
+413 NNVTGEYVYTE
-424 TVDGKEYTYK
+424 NVDGKEYTYK
-434 VKKTENTKPLTP
+434 VKKTEDSKPLTN
-446 AQLADRL
+446 AQLAERL
-453 GDDFTAD
+453 GEGFTGD
-460 DNGVYYKGEKLNFDQ
+460 DNGVYYKGEKLTFDQ
-475 MEAVRKTLSYTVA
+475 MEAVRKTLSYTVE
-488 VTEVTKNEGQV
+488 VTEVTKTPGQV
-499 EGGQESIKSAE
+499 EGGQESIESAK

-517 IKAALTDAAKKTGI
+517 IKAALTDAARNAGI
-531 NVDSEDFKNQLNTID
+531 NVETDDFKNQLNTID

-573 ATVSAPQPGT
+573 ATVSAPQPGSSD
-583 PDSSKD
+583 PSKD

-624 KPGGGELPSLDG
+624 KPGSGKLPSLDG
-636 WTIASKD
+636 WTVDIND
-643 PEKGTTTYKKE
+643 PEKGTTIYKKE
-654 ETVTSPDGTSTKITR
+654 DTVTLPDGTSTKITR

-682 AEKEEIAWKA
+682 TEKEEIAWAELLNQHPEYKNKDELKA
-692 LQNKTGKDKATLLQE
+692 A
-707 GYSIDIGSMDFSGI
+707 GYNINISSMDFSGI

-728 GTLSESTK
+728 DELSESTK
-736 TDTKD
+736 TDAKD

-749 GGKNWSINEKAG
+749 GGKNWSIDEKAG
-761 TITVDGETYD
+761 TITVDGKTYD
-771 KVTKTAD
+771 KVTKTND

-799 AGAPLTPDEIQ
+799 AGAPLTPEEIQ
-810 TALAGQYSVSADSIR
+810 TALAGQYSVPADSIR

-862 SSVTDIIKDNKDLEE
+862 SSVTDIIKDNKDLEK

-892 LQPGEELW
+892 LQPDEELW

-944 KNSTYV
+944 KSSTYV

-965 SGEKTDEFKYFSK
+965 SGEKTDEFKSFSK

-988 WKSTWLLGGYYY
+988 WKSTWWGGYYY
-1000 YTDANGQEVRVDSN
+1000 YTDANGQEVRVHSN

-1034 KLDLLPN
+1034 KLDLLPDK
-1041 EDGKVDQTDCV
+1041 DGNVDQTDCV
-1052 LVSKGLKLE
+1052 LVSKNLE
-1061 WNYDAGKL
+1061 WNYDAGNL
-1069 VNGKDNQTV
+1069 VNGKGNQPV

-1091 EGSGHYEYDRGDSNN
+1091 KGNGHYEYDRGNPNN
-1106 NPDKSAYYKLTGTVA
+1106 CPDKSAYYKLTGTVA

-1131 KLYQGGFNGRYWV
+1131 KLYQGGFDDYWYWV

-1154 LEATGS
+1154 LKATGS
-1160 SKTYRDLT
+1160 NKTAASLT
-1168 TKERDAIVGTY
+1168 KKERDAIVGTY
-1179 VVKIG
+1179 VVQIG
-1184 TTDTNSTGES
+1184 TTGTNSTGES
-1194 GYQVYLKT
+1194 GYQVYLKS
-1202 SELTAYGYMSRDA
+1202 SELTAYGYMTRDA

-1222 YKRQNG
+1222 YKRQDG
-1228 TWDYVGGY
+1228 TWGYVGGY
-1236 DLMISKLTQVSEG
+1236 DLMISELTQVREG

-1271 QDFANRLLELNKQT
+1271 QDFAKRLLELNKQT
-1285 TTHKTGESATAYGE
+1285 TITHKTGEGATAYGE
-1299 NTSGGFNGAY
+1299 NTSGDFDGTY
-1309 TQDKSETVEGSGTG
+1309 TQKKSETVEGSGTG

-1330 TEVLKKFF
+1330 TEVLKKIFS
-1338 TGSGSKEHDEGKVS
+1338 GSGSKEHDEGSVS
-1352 YTYRTTDKVDATP
+1352 YTHRTTDKVNTTP

-1372 TTDAHVD
+1372 TTDAHVG

-1396 TVIVPPVTPPVDP
+1396 TVIVPPVTPPV
-1409 DTPDG
+1409 TPPET
-1414 PVEDETPDK
+1414 PVEDETPNE
-1423 VVTPETPELPAVQ
+1423 VVTPETPELPPVQ

-1441 DAAPETPVLPSDAVL
+1441 APVLPSDAVL

>member
-1 MTNKKLKLAAMSV
+1 MLWK
-14 ALTACVAAQPMA
+14 
-26 AHAVEGPDSVED
+26 
-38 NAAPQAEPA
+38 APTLSRITLPRRPNPPLWKVRPQKARSRAKRASRRSLP
-47 PVEGKTAEGEVE
+47 
-59 GKEGKEGK
+59 
-67 QEEFVPPVNEEAK
+67 PPVNEEAK
-80 KDDQAPAFGPGTK
+80 SEEQAPAFGPGTK
-93 TDDIII
+93 TDDITI

-106 PEEPGKS
+106 PEQPGKS
-113 GEDGETDGSDGSGE
+113 GEDGEADGSEGSGE

-155 DGKIGEA
+155 DGKIGTA

-195 GNPTI
+195 GNTTI
-200 TTPTETTGTQ
+200 TTPTETTGTE
-210 TTTTTGTGKADSKT
+210 TTTTTGTGKADSST
-224 TIPDTEK
+224 TITDTKK
-231 GDKIDLNKELKNK
+231 GEEINLDDELGKDVRPGWGTDKD
-244 DGKVEEPTWE
+244 
-254 TKVEDKLGDYTV
+254 DKLGGYTV
-266 KEVKDTEGD
+266 DKVE
-275 PNSKTL
+275 NSKDGNSKEL

-287 DSETKEMSAE
+287 PTEEKKMAAE
-297 DVAKLLDVPKD
+297 DIAKLLDVPEG
-308 GVEKTTDDEG
+308 GVEKKTDDEG
-318 KTTYILKKE
+318 NTTYTLKKE
-327 ETSTDENGNTVTRVT
+327 ETSTDENGNTVTRTT
-342 YYKITDNTVE
+342 YYEITGNSVK

-359 VLKVE
+359 KLKVE
-364 KGTVDVDN
+364 KGTVDVDD
-372 KNLNTEIKLPSITAK
+372 KDLTTKVELPSITAK

-400 SEKLGKMLDDKNY
+400 SEKLGEMLKDEYY
-413 NKDTGEYVYTE
+413 NNDTGEYVYTE
-424 TVDGKEYTYK
+424 NVDGKEYTYK
-434 VKKTENTKPLTP
+434 VKKTENTKPLTN

-453 GDDFTAD
+453 GEGFTGD
-460 DNGVYYKGEKLNFDQ
+460 DNGVYYKGEKLNLDQ
-475 MEAVRKTLSYTVA
+475 MEAVRKTLSYTVE
-488 VTEVTKNEGQV
+488 VTEVTKTPGQV

-559 ADGNVHTVTLRYDG
+559 ADGNVHTVTLRYNG
-573 ATVSAPQPGT
+573 ATVSTDPGT

-624 KPGGGELPSLDG
+624 KPGSGELPSLDG

-669 TCTITESSASLSD
+669 TCTITESSASLTD
-682 AEKEEIAWKA
+682 AEKEEIAWKE
-692 LQNKTGKDKATLLQE
+692 LQNKSGKDKATLLQE

-728 GTLSESTK
+728 DELSESTK
-736 TDTKD
+736 TDAKD

-749 GGKNWSINEKAG
+749 GGKNWSIDEKAR
-761 TITVDGETYD
+761 TITVDGKTYD
-771 KVTKTAD
+771 NVTKTND

-862 SSVTDIIKDNKDLEE
+862 SSVTGIIKDDKDLEK
-877 AYDALW
+877 AYDELW
-883 KQIQEIRSK
+883 KQIQEIQSK
-892 LQPGEELW
+892 LQPGEELR
-900 IGKTKIDSTTKK
+900 IGETKIDSTTKK

-923 SPENMS
+923 SPDNMS

-965 SGEKTDEFKYFSK
+965 SGEKTGEFKYFSK

-988 WKSTWLLGGYYY
+988 WKSTWGWNGYYY
-1000 YTDANGQEVRVDSN
+1000 YTDANGHEVRVDSN
-1014 TVHYEEQRDDI
+1014 TVHSEEQRDDI
-1025 GHLDLASGS
+1025 KHLDLASGS
-1034 KLDLLPN
+1034 KLDLLPDK
-1041 EDGKVDQTDCV
+1041 DGKVDQTDCV
-1052 LVSKGLKLE
+1052 LVSKDLKLE

-1091 EGSGHYEYDRGDSNN
+1091 EGSGHYEYDRGNRNN

-1121 YDPIKENGNI
+1121 YDPIKENGSI
-1131 KLYQGGFNGRYWV
+1131 KLYQGGYDGWYWV

-1160 SKTYRDLT
+1160 SKTAASLT
-1168 TKERDAIVGTY
+1168 KKERDAIVGTY
-1179 VVKIG
+1179 VVQIG
-1184 TTDTNSTGES
+1184 TTGTNSTGES
-1194 GYQVYLKT
+1194 GYQVYLKS
-1202 SELTAYGYMSRDA
+1202 SELTAYGYMTRDA

-1222 YKRQNG
+1222 YKRQDG
-1228 TWDYVGGY
+1228 TWGYVGGY
-1236 DLMISKLTQVSEG
+1236 DLMISELTQVREG

-1271 QDFANRLLELNKQT
+1271 QDFAKRLLELNKQT
-1285 TTHKTGESATAYGE
+1285 TTTHKTGEGATAYGE
-1299 NTSGGFNGAY
+1299 NTSGDFDGTY
-1309 TQDKSETVEGSGTG
+1309 TQKKSETVEGSGTG

-1330 TEVLKKFF
+1330 TEVLKKIFS
-1338 TGSGSKEHDEGKVS
+1338 GSGSKEHDEGKVS
-1352 YTYRTTDKVDATP
+1352 YTYRTTDKVNTTP

-1372 TTDAHVD
+1372 TTDAHVG

-1384 IETRTVTVNGEE
+1384 IETRKVTVNGEE

-1414 PVEDETPDK
+1414 PVEDETPDE

-1436 DATPD
+1436 DAAPD
-1441 DAAPETPVLPSDAVL
+1441 EVVLPAEPEL
-1456 PAVQDA
+1456 PAVQDATA

-1475 MAFSGMLLTIAG
+1475 MAFSGMLLMVVG
-1487 AFASLKYKE
+1487 AFTSLKYKE

>member
-38 NAAPQAEPA
+38 NAAPQAEPVAESSTPA
-47 PVEGKTAEGEVE
+47 PVAEEGEKQEKVGE
-59 GKEGKEGK
+59 
-67 QEEFVPPVNEEAK
+67 QEEFTPPRVNEEAK
-80 KDDQAPAFGPGTK
+80 SEEQAPAFGPGTK
-93 TDDIII
+93 TDDITI
-99 DYKPAEK
+99 DYKPAAK
-106 PEEPGKS
+106 PEEPG
-113 GEDGETDGSDGSGE
+113 E
-127 TDETENPDGTYVKGD
+127 TDEPETPGDTHLKGD
-142 VIDNSKKDEATGK
+142 VIDNSKKNEATGK
-155 DGKIGEA
+155 DGKIGTA

-195 GNPTI
+195 GNTTI
-200 TTPTETTGTQ
+200 TTPTETTGTE
-210 TTTTTGTGKADSKT
+210 TTTTTGTGKADSST
-224 TIPDTEK
+224 TITDTKK
-231 GDKIDLNKELKNK
+231 GEGIDLNKELGEVRPDWKTDK
-244 DGKVEEPTWE
+244 DA
-254 TKVEDKLGDYTV
+254 KLGDYTV
-266 KEVKDTEGD
+266 DKVE
-275 PNSKTL
+275 NSKDGNSKEL

-287 DSETKEMSAE
+287 EPETKEMSAE
-297 DVAKLLDVPKD
+297 DVAKLLDVPEG
-308 GVEKTTDDEG
+308 GVEKKEELDEEG
-318 KTTYILKKE
+318 NPKTTYILKKE

-342 YYKITDNTVE
+342 YYKITGNTVE

-359 VLKVE
+359 KLKVE
-364 KGTVDVDN
+364 KGTETKKDQD
-372 KNLNTEIKLPSITAK
+372 LSTEAELPDSITVK
-387 NTDETKTDVIEIS
+387 NGKSELKVSKDILEKALDNGGTYTDT
-400 SEKLGKMLDDKNY
+400 DKNI
-413 NKDTGEYVYTE
+413 TYTV
-424 TVDGKEYTYK
+424 TKKE
-434 VKKTENTKPLTP
+434 ESSTKLSNE
-446 AQLADRL
+446 QLAKRL
-453 GDDFTAD
+453 GDGFTYNAAD
-460 DNGVYYKGEKLNFDQ
+460 DSISYKGEKLTISQND
-475 MEAVRKTLSYTVA
+475 VYRKLLSYDVT
-488 VTEVTKNEGQV
+488 VTETIKNEGQV
-499 EGGQESIKSAE
+499 EGGQASIDKANND
-510 ETAKLEA
+510 AKLEA

-573 ATVSAPQPGT
+573 ATVSAPQPGSSD
-583 PDSSKD
+583 PSKD
-589 TETRK
+589 TETREDIK
-594 DVTDNVI
+594 DYTV

-624 KPGGGELPSLDG
+624 KPGSGELPSLEG
-636 WTIASKD
+636 WTFDGID
-643 PEKGTTTYKKE
+643 TEKGTTTYKKE

-682 AEKEEIAWKA
+682 AEKEEIAWKE

-728 GTLSESTK
+728 DTLSESTK

-749 GGKNWSINEKAG
+749 GGKNWSIDENAG
-761 TITVDGETYD
+761 TITVDGNIYRN
-771 KVTKTAD
+771 VTKTDD

-789 VKTTYTFTKQ
+789 VKTTYTFTKK
-799 AGAPLTPDEIQ
+799 AGAPLTPEEIQ

-862 SSVTDIIKDNKDLEE
+862 SSVTGIIKDDKDLEK
-877 AYDALW
+877 AYDELW
-883 KQIQEIRSK
+883 KQIQEIQSK
-892 LQPGEELW
+892 LQPGEELR
-900 IGKTKIDSTTKK
+900 IGETKIDSTTKK

-923 SPENMS
+923 SPDNMS

-965 SGEKTDEFKYFSK
+965 SGEKTGEFKYFSK

-988 WKSTWLLGGYYY
+988 WKSTWGWNGYYY
-1000 YTDANGQEVRVDSN
+1000 YTDANGHEVRVDSN
-1014 TVHYEEQRDDI
+1014 TVHSEEQRDDI

-1034 KLDLLPN
+1034 KLDLLPDK
-1041 EDGKVDQTDCV
+1041 DGKVDQTDCV
-1052 LVSKGLKLE
+1052 LVSKNLKLE
-1061 WNYDAGKL
+1061 WNYDAGNL

-1091 EGSGHYEYDRGDSNN
+1091 EGSGHYEYDRGNRNN

-1121 YDPIKENGNI
+1121 YDPIKENGSI
-1131 KLYQGGFNGRYWV
+1131 KLYQGGYDGWHWV

-1154 LEATGS
+1154 LKATGS
-1160 SKTYRDLT
+1160 SKTAASLT
-1168 TKERDAIVGTY
+1168 KKERNAIVGTY

-1202 SELTAYGYMSRDA
+1202 SELTAYGYMTRDA

-1222 YKRQNG
+1222 YKRQTNS
-1228 TWDYVGGY
+1228 WDYVGGY
-1236 DLMISKLTQVSEG
+1236 DLMISKLTQVREG

-1271 QDFANRLLELNKQT
+1271 QDFAKRLLELNKQT
-1285 TTHKTGESATAYGE
+1285 TTTHKTGEGATAYGE
-1299 NTSGGFNGAY
+1299 NTSGGFDGTY
-1309 TQDKSETVEGSGTG
+1309 TQKKSETVEGSGTG

-1330 TEVLKKFF
+1330 TEVLKKIFS
-1338 TGSGSKEHDEGKVS
+1338 GSGSKEHDEGSVS
-1352 YTYRTTDKVDATP
+1352 YTHRTTDKVNTTP

-1384 IETRTVTVNGEE
+1384 IETRKVTVSGEE
-1396 TVIVPPVTPPVDP
+1396 TVIVPPVDP

-1414 PVEDETPDK
+1414 PVEDETPDE
-1423 VVTPETPELPAVQ
+1423 VVTPETPELPPVQ

-1441 DAAPETPVLPSDAVL
+1441 APVLPSDAVL
-1456 PAVQDA
+1456 PAVQDATA

-1475 MAFSGMLLTIAG
+1475 MAFSGMLLMVVG
-1487 AFASLKYKE
+1487 AFTSLKYKE

>member
-59 GKEGKEGK
+59 GEEEK
-67 QEEFVPPVNEEAK
+67 QEEFVPPENDEAK

-113 GEDGETDGSDGSGE
+113 GEDGEADGSEGSGE

-162 TKEETPDSSSS
+162 TKEETPEGSSS

-195 GNPTI
+195 GNTTI

-210 TTTTTGTGKADSKT
+210 TTTTTGTGEAKSET
-224 TIPDTEK
+224 TITDTKKGEEINLDDELGKDVRPDWKT
-231 GDKIDLNKELKNK
+231 DKDAKLGGYTVDKVEPAK
-244 DGKVEEPTWE
+244 DG
-254 TKVEDKLGDYTV
+254 
-266 KEVKDTEGD
+266 
-275 PNSKTL
+275 NSKTL

-287 DSETKEMSAE
+287 EPETKEMSAE
-297 DVAKLLDVPKD
+297 DVAKLLDVPED
-308 GVEKTTDDEG
+308 GVEKKTDDEG

-342 YYKITDNTVE
+342 YYKITGNTVE
-352 TTTETTL
+352 TRTETTL
-359 VLKVE
+359 KLKVE
-364 KGTVDVDN
+364 KGTVDVNNED
-372 KNLNTEIKLPSITAK
+372 LTTEIELPSITAK

-400 SEKLGKMLDDKNY
+400 SEKLGEMLKDEYY
-413 NKDTGEYVYTE
+413 NNDTGEYVYTE
-424 TVDGKEYTYK
+424 TDANGKEYTYK
-434 VKKTENTKPLTP
+434 VKKTEDSKPLTN
-446 AQLADRL
+446 AQLAERL
-453 GDDFTAD
+453 GEGFTGD
-460 DNGVYYKGEKLNFDQ
+460 DNGVYYKGEKLTFDQ
-475 MEAVRKTLSYTVA
+475 KEAVRKTLSYTVE
-488 VTEVTKNEGQV
+488 VTEVTKTPGQV
-499 EGGQESIKSAE
+499 EGGQESIESAK

-517 IKAALTDAAKKTGI
+517 IKAALTDAARNAGI
-531 NVDSEDFKNQLNTID
+531 NVETDDFKNQLNTID

-583 PDSSKD
+583 PDSSKG

-601 TGTAYVTGSNTW
+601 TGTAYVNGSNTW

-624 KPGGGELPSLDG
+624 KPGSGELPSLDG

-654 ETVTSPDGTSTKITR
+654 DTVTSPDGTITKITR

-682 AEKEEIAWKA
+682 TEKEEIAWNE
-692 LQNKTGKDKATLLQE
+692 LQNKTGKDKATLIQE

-728 GTLSESTK
+728 DELSESTK
-736 TDTKD
+736 TDAKD

-749 GGKNWSINEKAG
+749 GGKNWSIDEKAR
-761 TITVDGETYD
+761 TITVDGKTYD
-771 KVTKTAD
+771 KVTKTND

-799 AGAPLTPDEIQ
+799 AGAPLTPEEIQ
-810 TALAGQYSVSADSIR
+810 TALAVQYSVSADSIR

-836 KGDETIT
+836 KGNETIT

-862 SSVTDIIKDNKDLEE
+862 SSVTDIIKDNKDLEK
-877 AYDALW
+877 AYDELW
-883 KQIQEIRSK
+883 KQIQEIQSK
-892 LQPGEELW
+892 LLPGEELW
-900 IGKTKIDSTTKK
+900 IGNLEVTDKTEKT
-912 EDIIKYFTKAI
+912 DIIKYFTTAI

-965 SGEKTDEFKYFSK
+965 SGEKTDEFKSFSK

-988 WKSTWLLGGYYY
+988 WKSTWWGGYYY
-1000 YTDANGQEVRVDSN
+1000 YTDANGQEVRVHSN

-1034 KLDLLPN
+1034 KLDLLP
-1041 EDGKVDQTDCV
+1041 DKDDKVDQTDCV
-1052 LVSKGLKLE
+1052 LVSKNLKLE
-1061 WNYDAGKL
+1061 WNYDAGNL
-1069 VNGKDNQTV
+1069 VNGKGNQPV

-1091 EGSGHYEYDRGDSNN
+1091 EGDGHYEYDRGDSNN

-1131 KLYQGGFNGRYWV
+1131 KLYQGGYDGWSWV

-1154 LEATGS
+1154 LKATGS
-1160 SKTYRDLT
+1160 NKTAAKLSK
-1168 TKERDAIVGTY
+1168 KERDAIVGTY
-1179 VVKIG
+1179 VVQIG
-1184 TTDTNSTGES
+1184 TTGTNSTGKS

-1222 YKRQNG
+1222 YKRQDG
-1228 TWDYVGGY
+1228 TWGYVGGY

-1285 TTHKTGESATAYGE
+1285 TTHKTSERATAYGE
-1299 NTSGGFNGAY
+1299 NTSGGFDGAY
-1309 TQDKSETVEGSGTG
+1309 TQNKSETVTGSGTG

-1330 TEVLKKFF
+1330 TEVLKKLFSGKGETSYD
-1338 TGSGSKEHDEGKVS
+1338 TGSIS
-1352 YTYRTTDKVDATP
+1352 YSYRTTDKVNTTP

-1396 TVIVPPVTPPVDP
+1396 TVIVPPVTPPE
-1409 DTPDG
+1409 T
-1414 PVEDETPDK
+1414 PVEDETPDE
-1423 VVTPETPELPAVQ
+1423 VVTPETPELPPVQ

-1475 MAFSGMLLTIAG
+1475 MAFSGMLLMVVG
-1487 AFASLKYKE
+1487 AFTSLKYKE

>member
-1 MTNKKLKLAAMSV
+1 M
-14 ALTACVAAQPMA
+14 
-26 AHAVEGPDSVED
+26 
-38 NAAPQAEPA
+38 
-47 PVEGKTAEGEVE
+47 
-59 GKEGKEGK
+59 
-67 QEEFVPPVNEEAK
+67 NEEAK
-80 KDDQAPAFGPGTK
+80 SEEQAPAFGPGIK
-93 TDDIII
+93 TDDITI
-99 DYKPAEK
+99 DYKPAAK
-106 PEEPGKS
+106 PEEPG
-113 GEDGETDGSDGSGE
+113 E
-127 TDETENPDGTYVKGD
+127 TDEPETPGDTHLKGD
-142 VIDNSKKDEATGK
+142 VIDNSKKDEATGE
-155 DGKIGEA
+155 DGKIGTA

-195 GNPTI
+195 GNTTI
-200 TTPTETTGTQ
+200 TTPTETTGTE
-210 TTTTTGTGKADSKT
+210 TTTTTGTGKADSST
-224 TIPDTEK
+224 TITDTKKGEEINLDDELGKDVRPDWKT
-231 GDKIDLNKELKNK
+231 DKDA
-244 DGKVEEPTWE
+244 
-254 TKVEDKLGDYTV
+254 KLGDYTV
-266 KEVKDTEGD
+266 DKVEPAEDG
-275 PNSKTL
+275 NSKEL

-287 DSETKEMSAE
+287 PTEEKEMAAE
-297 DVAKLLDVPKD
+297 DIAKLLDVPEG
-308 GVEKTTDDEG
+308 GVEKKTDNEG
-318 KTTYILKKE
+318 NTTYTLKKE

-342 YYKITDNTVE
+342 YYEITGNSVKTR
-352 TTTETTL
+352 TETTL
-359 VLKVE
+359 KLKVE
-364 KGTVDVDN
+364 KGTVDVDE
-372 KNLNTEIKLPSITAK
+372 KDLTTKVELPSITAK

-400 SEKLGKMLDDKNY
+400 SEKLGEMLKDEYY
-413 NKDTGEYVYTE
+413 NNVTGEYVYTE
-424 TVDGKEYTYK
+424 NVDGKEYTYK
-434 VKKTENTKPLTP
+434 VKKTENTKPLTNE
-446 AQLADRL
+446 QLANRL
-453 GDDFTAD
+453 GEGFTAD
-460 DNGVYYKGEKLNFDQ
+460 ANGVYYKGEKLNLDQ

-488 VTEVTKNEGQV
+488 VTEITKNEGQV

-559 ADGNVHTVTLRYDG
+559 VDGNVHTVTLRYDG
-573 ATVSAPQPGT
+573 ATVSAPQPG
-583 PDSSKD
+583 SSDPSKN
-589 TETRK
+589 TETREDVK
-594 DVTDNVI
+594 DNTV

-624 KPGGGELPSLDG
+624 KPGSGKLPSLDG

-669 TCTITESSASLSD
+669 TCTITESSASLTD
-682 AEKEEIAWKA
+682 TEKEEIAWKE

-728 GTLSESTK
+728 DTLSESTK

-749 GGKNWSINEKAG
+749 GGKNWSIDENAG
-761 TITVDGETYD
+761 TITVDGNIYRN
-771 KVTKTAD
+771 VTKTND

-789 VKTTYTFTKQ
+789 VKTTYTFTKK
-799 AGAPLTPDEIQ
+799 AGAPLTPEEIQ

-862 SSVTDIIKDNKDLEE
+862 SSVTGIIKDDKDLEK
-877 AYDALW
+877 AYDELW
-883 KQIQEIRSK
+883 KQIQEIQSK
-892 LQPGEELW
+892 LQPGEELR
-900 IGKTKIDSTTKK
+900 IGETKIDSTTKK

-923 SPENMS
+923 SPDDMS

-944 KNSTYV
+944 KETDYV
-950 ANKGSDYEE
+950 ANEGSKYEE

-965 SGEKTDEFKYFSK
+965 SGETETKYYYQ
-978 APDGSKIEVY
+978 PWGGSKIEV
-988 WKSTWLLGGYYY
+988 TPAGQPGRYY
-1000 YTDANGQEVRVDSN
+1000 YTNDKGEKEYVFWWDVERQDTRN
-1014 TVHYEEQRDDI
+1014 DI

-1034 KLDLLPN
+1034 KLDLLPD
-1041 EDGKVDQTDCV
+1041 EDGKVNQTDCV
-1052 LVSKGLKLE
+1052 LVSKNLKLE

-1091 EGSGHYEYDRGDSNN
+1091 EGSGHYEYDRGNRNN

-1121 YDPIKENGNI
+1121 YDPIKENGSI
-1131 KLYQGGFNGRYWV
+1131 KLYQGQWGDYWNPGI
-1144 SAEDQAINAY
+1144 SAEDEAINAY
-1154 LEATGS
+1154 LKATGS

-1168 TKERDAIVGTY
+1168 TKERNAIVGTY

-1194 GYQVYLKT
+1194 GYQVYLKS

-1222 YKRQNG
+1222 YKRQDG
-1228 TWDYVGGY
+1228 TWGYVGGY
-1236 DLMISKLTQVSEG
+1236 DLMISELTQVSEG
-1249 KVVGQTESTIK
+1249 KVIGQTESTIK

-1271 QDFANRLLELNKQT
+1271 QDFAKRLLELNKQT
-1285 TTHKTGESATAYGE
+1285 TTHKTGEGATAYGE
-1299 NTSGGFNGAY
+1299 NTSGDFDGTY
-1309 TQDKSETVEGSGTG
+1309 TQKKSETVEGSGTG

-1330 TEVLKKFF
+1330 TEVLKKIFS
-1338 TGSGSKEHDEGKVS
+1338 GSGSKEHDEGSVS
-1352 YTYRTTDKVDATP
+1352 YTHRTTDKVNTTP

-1372 TTDAHVD
+1372 TTDAHVG

-1396 TVIVPPVTPPVDP
+1396 TVIVPPVTPPV
-1409 DTPDG
+1409 TPPET
-1414 PVEDETPDK
+1414 PVEDETPHE
-1423 VVTPETPELPAVQ
+1423 VVTPETPELPPVQ

-1441 DAAPETPVLPSDAVL
+1441 APVLPSDAVL

-1475 MAFSGMLLTIAG
+1475 MAFSGMLLTIVG

>member
-1 MTNKKLKLAAMSV
+1 M
-14 ALTACVAAQPMA
+14 
-26 AHAVEGPDSVED
+26 
-38 NAAPQAEPA
+38 
-47 PVEGKTAEGEVE
+47 
-59 GKEGKEGK
+59 
-67 QEEFVPPVNEEAK
+67 NEEAK
-80 KDDQAPAFGPGTK
+80 SEEQAPAFGPGTK
-93 TDDIII
+93 TDDITI
-99 DYKPAEK
+99 DYKPAAK
-106 PEEPGKS
+106 PEEPG
-113 GEDGETDGSDGSGE
+113 E
-127 TDETENPDGTYVKGD
+127 TDEPETPGDTHLKGD
-142 VIDNSKKDEATGK
+142 VIDNSKKDEVTGE
-155 DGKIGEA
+155 DGKIGTA

-195 GNPTI
+195 GNTTI
-200 TTPTETTGTQ
+200 TTPTETTGTE
-210 TTTTTGTGKADSKT
+210 TTTTTGTGKADSST
-224 TIPDTEK
+224 TITDTKK

-244 DGKVEEPTWE
+244 DGEVDKPTWE
-254 TKVEDKLGDYTV
+254 TKTDDKLGDYTV
-266 KEVKDTEGD
+266 KEVEDTKGD

-287 DSETKEMSAE
+287 EPETKKMSAE
-297 DVAKLLDVPKD
+297 DVAKLLDVPED
-308 GVEKTTDDEG
+308 GVEKKTDDEG
-318 KTTYILKKE
+318 NTTYTLKKE

-342 YYKITDNTVE
+342 YYEITGNSVKTR
-352 TTTETTL
+352 TETTL

-364 KGTVDVDN
+364 KGTVDVDE
-372 KNLNTEIKLPSITAK
+372 KDLTTKVELPSITAK

-400 SEKLGKMLDDKNY
+400 SEKLGEMLKDEYY
-413 NKDTGEYVYTE
+413 NNVTGEYVYTE

-434 VKKTENTKPLTP
+434 VKKTEDTNSLTND
-446 AQLADRL
+446 QLANRL
-453 GDDFTAD
+453 GDGFSVDAD
-460 DNGVYYKGEKLNFDQ
+460 GDVCYKGEKLTFDQ
-475 MEAVRKTLSYTVA
+475 MKAVRKTLSYTVA
-488 VTEVTKNEGQV
+488 VTEVTKTPGQV

-573 ATVSAPQPGT
+573 ATVSAPQPGSSD
-583 PDSSKD
+583 PSKD

-624 KPGGGELPSLDG
+624 KPGSGELPSLDG

-682 AEKEEIAWKA
+682 AEKEEIAWKE

-728 GTLSESTK
+728 DELSESTK

-749 GGKNWSINEKAG
+749 GGKNWSIDENAG
-761 TITVDGETYD
+761 TITVDGNIYRN
-771 KVTKTAD
+771 VTKTDD

-789 VKTTYTFTKQ
+789 VKTTYTFTKK
-799 AGAPLTPDEIQ
+799 AGAPLTPEEIQ

-862 SSVTDIIKDNKDLEE
+862 SSVTGIIKDDKDLEK
-877 AYDALW
+877 AYDELW
-883 KQIQEIRSK
+883 KQIQEIQSK
-892 LQPGEELW
+892 LQPGEELR
-900 IGKTKIDSTTKK
+900 IGETKIDSTTKK

-923 SPENMS
+923 SPDDMS

-944 KNSTYV
+944 KSSTYV

-988 WKSTWLLGGYYY
+988 WKSTWGWNGYYY
-1000 YTDANGQEVRVDSN
+1000 YTDANGHEVRVDSN
-1014 TVHYEEQRDDI
+1014 TVHSEEQRDDI
-1025 GHLDLASGS
+1025 KHLDLASGS
-1034 KLDLLPN
+1034 KLDLLPD
-1041 EDGKVDQTDCV
+1041 EDGKVNQTDCV
-1052 LVSKGLKLE
+1052 LVSKNLKLE

-1091 EGSGHYEYDRGDSNN
+1091 EGSGHYEYDRGNRNN

-1121 YDPIKENGNI
+1121 YDPIKENGSI
-1131 KLYQGGFNGRYWV
+1131 KLYQGQWGDYWNPGI
-1144 SAEDQAINAY
+1144 SAEDEAINAY
-1154 LEATGS
+1154 LKATGS

-1168 TKERDAIVGTY
+1168 TKERNAIVGTY

-1184 TTDTNSTGES
+1184 TTGTNSTGES
-1194 GYQVYLKT
+1194 GYQVYLKS

-1222 YKRQNG
+1222 YKRQDG
-1228 TWDYVGGY
+1228 TWGYVGGY
-1236 DLMISKLTQVSEG
+1236 DLMISELTQVREG

-1271 QDFANRLLELNKQT
+1271 QDFAKRLLELNKQT
-1285 TTHKTGESATAYGE
+1285 TTTHKTGEGATAYGE
-1299 NTSGGFNGAY
+1299 NTSGDFDGTY
-1309 TQDKSETVEGSGTG
+1309 TQKKSETVEASGTG
-1323 KGHYTTF
+1323 SGHYTTF
-1330 TEVLKKFF
+1330 TEVLKKIFS
-1338 TGSGSKEHDEGKVS
+1338 GSGSKEHDEGSVS
-1352 YTYRTTDKVDATP
+1352 YTHRTTDKVNTTP

-1372 TTDAHVD
+1372 TTAAHVD

-1414 PVEDETPDK
+1414 PVEDETPDE
-1423 VVTPETPELPAVQ
+1423 VVTPETPELPPVQ

-1441 DAAPETPVLPSDAVL
+1441 APVLPSDAVL

>member
-38 NAAPQAEPA
+38 NAAPQAEPVAESSTPA
-47 PVEGKTAEGEVE
+47 PVAEEGEKQEKVGE
-59 GKEGKEGK
+59 
-67 QEEFVPPVNEEAK
+67 QEEFTPPRVNEEAK
-80 KDDQAPAFGPGTK
+80 SEEQAPAFGPGTK
-93 TDDIII
+93 TDDITI
-99 DYKPAEK
+99 DYKPAAK
-106 PEEPGKS
+106 PEEPG
-113 GEDGETDGSDGSGE
+113 E
-127 TDETENPDGTYVKGD
+127 TDEPETPGDTHLKGD
-142 VIDNSKKDEATGK
+142 VIDNSKKNEATGK
-155 DGKIGEA
+155 DGKIGTA

-195 GNPTI
+195 GNTTI
-200 TTPTETTGTQ
+200 TTPTETTGTE
-210 TTTTTGTGKADSKT
+210 TTTTTGIGKADSST
-224 TIPDTEK
+224 TITDTKKGEEINLDDELGKDVRPDWKT
-231 GDKIDLNKELKNK
+231 DKDAKLGGYTVDKVEPAK
-244 DGKVEEPTWE
+244 DG
-254 TKVEDKLGDYTV
+254 
-266 KEVKDTEGD
+266 
-275 PNSKTL
+275 NSKTL

-287 DSETKEMSAE
+287 EPETKEMSAE
-297 DVAKLLDVPKD
+297 DVAKLLDVPED
-308 GVEKTTDDEG
+308 GVEKKTDDEG
-318 KTTYILKKE
+318 NTTYTLKKE
-327 ETSTDENGNTVTRVT
+327 ETSTDENGNTVTRTT
-342 YYKITDNTVE
+342 YYEITGNSVKTR
-352 TTTETTL
+352 TETTL

-364 KGTVDVDN
+364 KGTVDVDD
-372 KNLNTEIKLPSITAK
+372 KDLTTKVELPSIK
-387 NTDETKTDVIEIS
+387 DES
-400 SEKLGKMLDDKNY
+400 
-413 NKDTGEYVYTE
+413 
-424 TVDGKEYTYK
+424 GKEILSAKQLNDLLKDQKPGEDGTYK
-434 VKKTENTKPLTP
+434 IEKEANGKTYLYTITESTDQGTLLTN
-446 AQLADRL
+446 AQLAERL
-453 GDDFTAD
+453 GEGFTAD
-460 DNGVYYKGEKLNFDQ
+460 DNGVYYKGEKLTFDE
-475 MEAVRKTLSYTVA
+475 MEAVRKTLSYTVE
-488 VTEVTKNEGQV
+488 VTEVTKTPDQV

-573 ATVSAPQPGT
+573 ATVSAPQPGSSD
-583 PDSSKD
+583 PSKD

-624 KPGGGELPSLDG
+624 KPGSGELPSFDG

-669 TCTITESSASLSD
+669 TCTIKESSASLTD
-682 AEKEEIAWKA
+682 AEKEEIAWKE

-728 GTLSESTK
+728 DTLSESTK

-749 GGKNWSINEKAG
+749 GGKNWSIDENAG
-761 TITVDGETYD
+761 TITVDGNIYRN
-771 KVTKTAD
+771 VTKTDD

-789 VKTTYTFTKQ
+789 VKTTYTFTKK
-799 AGAPLTPDEIQ
+799 AGAPLTPEEIQ

-862 SSVTDIIKDNKDLEE
+862 SSVTGIIKDDKDLEK
-877 AYDALW
+877 AYDELW
-883 KQIQEIRSK
+883 KQIQEIQSK
-892 LQPGEELW
+892 LQPGEELR
-900 IGKTKIDSTTKK
+900 IGETKIDSTTKK

-923 SPENMS
+923 SPDNMS

-978 APDGSKIEVY
+978 APDDSKIEVY
-988 WKSTWLLGGYYY
+988 WKWTWWGGYYY
-1000 YTDANGQEVRVDSN
+1000 YTDANGQEVRVHSN
-1014 TVHYEEQRDDI
+1014 TVHSEEQRDDI

-1034 KLDLLPN
+1034 KLDLLPD
-1041 EDGKVDQTDCV
+1041 EDGKVNQTDCV
-1052 LVSKGLKLE
+1052 LVSKNLKLE

-1091 EGSGHYEYDRGDSNN
+1091 EGSGHYEYDRGNRNN

-1121 YDPIKENGNI
+1121 YDPIKDKDGSI
-1131 KLYQGGFNGRYWV
+1131 KLYQGQWGDYWNPGI
-1144 SAEDQAINAY
+1144 SAEDEAINAY
-1154 LEATGS
+1154 LKATGS

-1168 TKERDAIVGTY
+1168 TKERNAIVGTY

-1184 TTDTNSTGES
+1184 TTGTNSTGES
-1194 GYQVYLKT
+1194 GYQVYLKS

-1222 YKRQNG
+1222 YKRQDG
-1228 TWDYVGGY
+1228 TWGYVGGY
-1236 DLMISKLTQVSEG
+1236 DLMISELTQVREG

-1271 QDFANRLLELNKQT
+1271 QDFAKRLLELNKQT
-1285 TTHKTGESATAYGE
+1285 TTTHKTGEGATAYGE
-1299 NTSGGFNGAY
+1299 NTSGDFDGTY
-1309 TQDKSETVEGSGTG
+1309 TQKKSETVEGSGTG

-1330 TEVLKKFF
+1330 TEVLKKIFS
-1338 TGSGSKEHDEGKVS
+1338 GSGSKEHDEGSVS
-1352 YTYRTTDKVDATP
+1352 YTHRTTDKVNTTP

-1372 TTDAHVD
+1372 TTDAHVG

-1384 IETRTVTVNGEE
+1384 IETRKVTVNGEE

-1414 PVEDETPDK
+1414 PVEDETPDE
-1423 VVTPETPELPAVQ
+1423 VVTPETPELPPVQ

-1441 DAAPETPVLPSDAVL
+1441 APVLPSDAVL

-1475 MAFSGMLLTIAG
+1475 MAFSGMLLMVVG
-1487 AFASLKYKE
+1487 AFTSLKYKE

>member
-59 GKEGKEGK
+59 GEEKK
-67 QEEFVPPVNEEAK
+67 QEEFVPPENDEAK
-80 KDDQAPAFGPGTK
+80 KDDQAPAFGPGTN

-106 PEEPGKS
+106 PDES
-113 GEDGETDGSDGSGE
+113 GESGE

-195 GNPTI
+195 GNTTI
-200 TTPTETTGTQ
+200 TTPTETTGTE
-210 TTTTTGTGKADSKT
+210 TTTTTGTGKADSST
-224 TIPDTEK
+224 TITDTKKGEEINLDDELGKDVRPDWKT
-231 GDKIDLNKELKNK
+231 DKDAKLGGYTVDKVEPAK
-244 DGKVEEPTWE
+244 DG
-254 TKVEDKLGDYTV
+254 
-266 KEVKDTEGD
+266 
-275 PNSKTL
+275 NSKTL

-287 DSETKEMSAE
+287 EPETKKMSAE
-297 DVAKLLDVPKD
+297 DVAKLLDVPEG
-308 GVEKTTDDEG
+308 GVEKKTDDEG
-318 KTTYILKKE
+318 NTTYTLKKE

-342 YYKITDNTVE
+342 YYEITGNSVK

-359 VLKVE
+359 KLKVE
-364 KGTVDVDN
+364 KGTETKKDQD
-372 KNLNTEIKLPSITAK
+372 LSTEAELPDSITVK
-387 NTDETKTDVIEIS
+387 NGKSELKVSKDILEKALDNGGTYTDT
-400 SEKLGKMLDDKNY
+400 DKNI
-413 NKDTGEYVYTE
+413 TYTV
-424 TVDGKEYTYK
+424 TKKE
-434 VKKTENTKPLTP
+434 ESSTKLSNE
-446 AQLADRL
+446 QLAKRL
-453 GDDFTAD
+453 GDGFTYNAAD
-460 DNGVYYKGEKLNFDQ
+460 DSISYKGEKLTISQND
-475 MEAVRKTLSYTVA
+475 VYRKLLSYDVT
-488 VTEVTKNEGQV
+488 VTETIKNEGQV
-499 EGGQESIKSAE
+499 EGGQASIDKANND
-510 ETAKLEA
+510 AKLEA

-559 ADGNVHTVTLRYDG
+559 ADGNVHTVTLCYDG
-573 ATVSAPQPGT
+573 ATVSAPEP
-583 PDSSKD
+583 SSSDPSKN
-589 TETRK
+589 TETREDIK
-594 DVTDNVI
+594 DYTV

-624 KPGGGELPSLDG
+624 KPGSGELPSLEG
-636 WTIASKD
+636 WTFDGID
-643 PEKGTTTYKKE
+643 TEKGTTTYKKE
-654 ETVTSPDGTSTKITR
+654 ETVTSPDGTSTKIIR

-682 AEKEEIAWKA
+682 AEKADIAWAELLKQHPEYKNEDELKA
-692 LQNKTGKDKATLLQE
+692 A
-707 GYSIDIGSMDFSGI
+707 GYNIDIGSMDFSGI

-749 GGKNWSINEKAG
+749 GGKNWSIDEKAG
-761 TITVDGETYD
+761 TITVDGDIYRN
-771 KVTKTAD
+771 VTKTND

-799 AGAPLTPDEIQ
+799 AGAPLTPEEIQ

-862 SSVTDIIKDNKDLEE
+862 SSVTDIIKDNKDLEK
-877 AYDALW
+877 AYDELW

-892 LQPGEELW
+892 LPPDEELW
-900 IGKTKIDSTTKK
+900 IGNLEVTDKTKKT
-912 EDIIKYFTKAI
+912 DIIKYFTTAI

-965 SGEKTDEFKYFSK
+965 SGEKTDEFKSFSK

-988 WKSTWLLGGYYY
+988 WKWTLWGGYYY
-1000 YTDANGQEVRVDSN
+1000 YTDANGQEVRVHSN

-1034 KLDLLPN
+1034 KLDLLP
-1041 EDGKVDQTDCV
+1041 DKDDKVDQTDCV
-1052 LVSKGLKLE
+1052 LVSKNLKLE
-1061 WNYDAGKL
+1061 WNYDAGNL
-1069 VNGKDNQTV
+1069 VNGKDNQPV

-1091 EGSGHYEYDRGDSNN
+1091 EGDGHYEYDRGTPNN
-1106 NPDKSAYYKLTGTVA
+1106 CPDKSAYYKLTGTVA
-1121 YDPIKENGNI
+1121 YDPIKENGSI
-1131 KLYQGGFNGRYWV
+1131 KLYQGQRGDYWTPGI

-1154 LEATGS
+1154 LKATGS
-1160 SKTYRDLT
+1160 SKTAASLT
-1168 TKERDAIVGTY
+1168 KKERDAIVGTY

-1202 SELTAYGYMSRDA
+1202 SELTAYGYMTRDA

-1222 YKRQNG
+1222 YKRQDG
-1228 TWDYVGGY
+1228 TWGYVGGY

-1285 TTHKTGESATAYGE
+1285 TTHKTSESATAYGE
-1299 NTSGGFNGAY
+1299 NTSGGFDGAY
-1309 TQDKSETVEGSGTG
+1309 TQNKSETVTGSGTG

-1330 TEVLKKFF
+1330 TEVLKKLFSGKGETSYD
-1338 TGSGSKEHDEGKVS
+1338 TGSVS
-1352 YTYRTTDKVDATP
+1352 YSYRTPDEVITSA
-1365 VSKETVT
+1365 VSKTTKT

-1396 TVIVPPVTPPVDP
+1396 TVIVPPVTPPE
-1409 DTPDG
+1409 T
-1414 PVEDETPDK
+1414 PVEDETPDE
-1423 VVTPETPELPAVQ
+1423 VVTPETPELPPVQ
-1436 DATPD
+1436 DAAPD